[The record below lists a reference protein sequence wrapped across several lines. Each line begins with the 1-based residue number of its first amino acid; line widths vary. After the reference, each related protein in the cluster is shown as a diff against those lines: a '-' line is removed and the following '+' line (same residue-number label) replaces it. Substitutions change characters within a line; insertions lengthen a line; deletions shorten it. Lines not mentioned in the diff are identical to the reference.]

1 MAETD
6 RILGYFLDEAQEHLR
21 TIEEGLI
28 LPMSL
33 AEPAKIKEVF
43 RAAHSIKGGAAM
55 LGLEVVLQLGN
66 HFEQAFKAIKDRSIP
81 VDDKLQDLLLE
92 GLEILR
98 LSIQMVQHGQTVPT
112 DLLKEAVFA
121 KIAKRIQ
128 KSGGEITTDDSDL
141 PFTDPAI
148 EQVFGNYV
156 NQKLQQF
163 VDICKKTQPEA
174 ITKQELQPICQKI
187 GSLGESFEYLA
198 WTNLLIS
205 CRLAVNNPLNSVV
218 QLREV
223 IPTAIHQAQML
234 VMAGKHHAITST
246 PELEILLAPNAITNT
261 TRTQTGLSAYDT
273 LDSISGVWD
282 DVVINEDESSDF
294 PAEKPQPTS
303 ADFLFE
309 PQMVSTETISDDDFG
324 DSELDEFMQLFD
336 EELSFDGTWVQN
348 EDILTHEDPPTGYAE
363 PDVSKNL
370 WDEDIATR
378 PISSNSLMPME
389 SPFSKTETIGQQ
401 LPQFDFEQV
410 SDSDLFIEDVTDTAV
425 KPSPIRPTAAID
437 WSGLL
442 ADIPDQVI
450 VEYKEPSQP
459 PPDLPSAMEK
469 VPIGLTNNDFFGDLP
484 ANLPAQINPNQ
495 INHDDNFSDPFAS
508 DPFLSDFSDLPFG
521 LDLEDPLEAAISP
534 DIPPPLEPLF
544 IPPIDPLI
552 TETETTASDFN
563 DPFLIDELLDDE
575 PLVMESD
582 DELDDLINE
591 LSEPFEVKA
600 SVFSPPDHP
609 QLKPID
615 ADYLKELAMFDDL
628 LADTKTTDVDLAD
641 LEQMIANGNL
651 EEELDLENIED
662 FSPASVNSKVNSKLL
677 INFDDF
683 LTEAK
688 TTVNNTTNSN
698 HFPDSQ
704 PAHAGTE
711 HSTVMTAPAAIEA
724 EAAMSSSAATFATE
738 RTATFSTERSAT
750 FATERAATEADLGLE
765 DLDLLDLKSIDNLDD
780 LNYELDDVLAGL
792 NMLDIS
798 DDELPS
804 GSLTDLL
811 DKDFEFGDLDS
822 GSLNLDNS
830 VVSEDI
836 DLEDELDLETTDRST
851 ELTGSIS
858 ELFMDD
864 FDESHYPIN
873 NHPQP
878 ENNLSITPLYS
889 QDNPDDLISLSL
901 SDMDL
906 ESELEPVTNQPADSD
921 FLSLLDGDDQSSIS
935 VASSVA
941 SNEAAEAMDFDS
953 FDLDFNNQETV
964 DESQFGGNVDELASL
979 DLVGVDFDS
988 ISADQSSAAN
998 LDLGEPDRN
1007 FDGLD
1012 INSDLEMN
1020 ADLAGLDLNELDGD
1034 LDGLDINS
1042 DLEMNDDLVGLDLN
1056 ELDGDLDGLDI
1067 NSDPEMNDDLV
1078 GLDLD
1083 DLDSNLDGLD
1093 INSDLEMN
1101 ADLVGLDLDDL
1112 DSNLDGLDDLLG
1124 TPATSSLTDL
1134 DGLLAEESFGDLDAF
1149 LTVPPVDLPTVAI
1162 ATAAV
1167 AGGIG
1172 AAIAS
1177 IPATPQPV
1185 SDRKVAAPAAAK
1197 NSRSKQRT
1205 FEQTMR
1211 VSVKNLN
1218 NLNNLTGEL
1227 VVNRNTLEQDQN
1239 RMRQFIDKLLLEVQK
1254 LNEVGK
1260 SMQDLY
1266 EKSLLESSLLAS
1278 RQQSQQAKS
1287 MVPGSSTGG
1296 NNSGDAEY
1304 DPLEMD
1310 KFTPVHLISQ
1320 QMIELTVRIRESTS
1334 DIEFV
1339 VDSSTEVTRSLRQ
1352 ITSQL
1357 QEDLNKSRML
1367 PFSQTSD
1374 RLQRGV
1380 RDNGLKYGKEV
1391 DLQVEGSDTLIDKV
1405 ILENLNDPLIHMV
1418 NNAIAHGIE
1427 SPAERLAA
1435 GKPAEGVITISATH
1449 QGTQT
1454 IISVKDD
1461 GAGIDADRVKNKAIE
1476 KGIITPARAV
1486 TMTKQE
1492 VYELLFLPSFSTKD
1506 QADELAGRG
1515 VGMDVVLSSLQE
1527 IRGTI
1532 TTESKLGTGTTFTIR
1547 LPLALSITKALMA
1560 SNKDVGIA
1568 FPMDGIEDS
1577 LSVKPYSII
1586 ESADGQKFFP
1596 WRDQQMPFRP
1606 LSDLLAFNRPMK
1618 RVNYYGGGI
1627 EETEQSISII
1637 VLRSGGDLV
1646 AIEVDRVLGE
1656 QEIVIKPLQGPA
1668 PKPLGI
1674 AGATVLGDGRIIPIA
1689 DVLEL
1694 VDLASGK
1701 LEKNVNQTWS
1711 MGDIPED
1718 QAAQREPMV
1727 LVVDDSITVRQ
1738 LLSLTFTKAGYRVEQ
1753 ARDGQEAWDKL
1764 RAGLPCDII
1773 FCDIEMPRMDGLEL
1787 LSKVQADEVIRKI
1800 PMAMLTSRGSDRHRQ
1815 IASQLGAS
1823 GYFIKP
1829 YLEDAL
1835 LEAVKR
1841 MLKGEVLAIV

>member
-1 MAETD
+1 
-6 RILGYFLDEAQEHLR
+6 
-21 TIEEGLI
+21 
-28 LPMSL
+28 
-33 AEPAKIKEVF
+33 
-43 RAAHSIKGGAAM
+43 
-55 LGLEVVLQLGN
+55 
-66 HFEQAFKAIKDRSIP
+66 
-81 VDDKLQDLLLE
+81 
-92 GLEILR
+92 
-98 LSIQMVQHGQTVPT
+98 
-112 DLLKEAVFA
+112 
-121 KIAKRIQ
+121 
-128 KSGGEITTDDSDL
+128 
-141 PFTDPAI
+141 
-148 EQVFGNYV
+148 
-156 NQKLQQF
+156 
-163 VDICKKTQPEA
+163 
-174 ITKQELQPICQKI
+174 
-187 GSLGESFEYLA
+187 
-198 WTNLLIS
+198 
-205 CRLAVNNPLNSVV
+205 
-218 QLREV
+218 
-223 IPTAIHQAQML
+223 
-234 VMAGKHHAITST
+234 
-246 PELEILLAPNAITNT
+246 
-261 TRTQTGLSAYDT
+261 
-273 LDSISGVWD
+273 
-282 DVVINEDESSDF
+282 
-294 PAEKPQPTS
+294 
-303 ADFLFE
+303 
-309 PQMVSTETISDDDFG
+309 
-324 DSELDEFMQLFD
+324 
-336 EELSFDGTWVQN
+336 
-348 EDILTHEDPPTGYAE
+348 
-363 PDVSKNL
+363 
-370 WDEDIATR
+370 
-378 PISSNSLMPME
+378 
-389 SPFSKTETIGQQ
+389 
-401 LPQFDFEQV
+401 
-410 SDSDLFIEDVTDTAV
+410 
-425 KPSPIRPTAAID
+425 
-437 WSGLL
+437 
-442 ADIPDQVI
+442 
-450 VEYKEPSQP
+450 
-459 PPDLPSAMEK
+459 
-469 VPIGLTNNDFFGDLP
+469 
-484 ANLPAQINPNQ
+484 
-495 INHDDNFSDPFAS
+495 
-508 DPFLSDFSDLPFG
+508 
-521 LDLEDPLEAAISP
+521 
-534 DIPPPLEPLF
+534 
-544 IPPIDPLI
+544 
-552 TETETTASDFN
+552 
-563 DPFLIDELLDDE
+563 
-575 PLVMESD
+575 
-582 DELDDLINE
+582 
-591 LSEPFEVKA
+591 
-600 SVFSPPDHP
+600 
-609 QLKPID
+609 
-615 ADYLKELAMFDDL
+615 
-628 LADTKTTDVDLAD
+628 
-641 LEQMIANGNL
+641 
-651 EEELDLENIED
+651 
-662 FSPASVNSKVNSKLL
+662 
-677 INFDDF
+677 
-683 LTEAK
+683 
-688 TTVNNTTNSN
+688 
-698 HFPDSQ
+698 
-704 PAHAGTE
+704 
-711 HSTVMTAPAAIEA
+711 MTAPAAIEA

-738 RTATFSTERSAT
+738 R
-750 FATERAATEADLGLE
+750 AATEANLGLE
-765 DLDLLDLKSIDNLDD
+765 DLDLLDLKSIDNLAD

-798 DDELPS
+798 DAELSS
-804 GSLTDLL
+804 GSLIDLL

-836 DLEDELDLETTDRST
+836 DLEDDLELEAPDQST

-878 ENNLSITPLYS
+878 ENNLPITPLYS

-935 VASSVA
+935 VV
-941 SNEAAEAMDFDS
+941 SNEAAEIMDFDS

-964 DESQFGGNVDELASL
+964 DENQLGGNVDGLASL

-988 ISADQSSAAN
+988 ISADQSSVAN
-998 LDLGEPDRN
+998 LDLSELN
-1007 FDGLD
+1007 LNLDGLD
-1012 INSDLEMN
+1012 INSDPEMN
-1020 ADLAGLDLNELDGD
+1020 ADLAGLDLNDLDSN

-1056 ELDGDLDGLDI
+1056 
-1067 NSDPEMNDDLV
+1067 
-1078 GLDLD
+1078 
-1083 DLDSNLDGLD
+1083 
-1093 INSDLEMN
+1093 
-1101 ADLVGLDLDDL
+1101 DL

-1167 AGGIG
+1167 AGGVG

-1177 IPATPQPV
+1177 IPATPQPI
-1185 SDRKVAAPAAAK
+1185 SDRKSTTPTTAK

-1380 RDNGLKYGKEV
+1380 RDNGLKYGKDV
-1391 DLQVEGSDTLIDKV
+1391 DLRVEGSDTLIDKV

>member
-128 KSGGEITTDDSDL
+128 RSGGEITTDDSDL

-218 QLREV
+218 QLREI
-223 IPTAIHQAQML
+223 IPKAIHQAQML

-261 TRTQTGLSAYDT
+261 RTQTGLSAYDT

-294 PAEKPQPTS
+294 HIEKPLPTS

-348 EDILTHEDPPTGYAE
+348 EDILTHEDPQTGYAE

-378 PISSNSLMPME
+378 PISNSLMPME
-389 SPFSKTETIGQQ
+389 SPFSGKETIGQQ

-410 SDSDLFIEDVTDTAV
+410 SDSELFVEDVTDTAV

-469 VPIGLTNNDFFGDLP
+469 VPLGLTNNDFFGDLP
-484 ANLPAQINPNQ
+484 ANLPAQINPNK
-495 INHDDNFSDPFAS
+495 NNNDDNFSDPFAS

-521 LDLEDPLEAAISP
+521 LDLEDPLEAVISH
-534 DIPPPLEPLF
+534 DIAPPLEPLF
-544 IPPIDPLI
+544 IPPIEPLI
-552 TETETTASDFN
+552 TPLTIQAETTTSNFN

-575 PLVMESD
+575 PLVSESS

-662 FSPASVNSKVNSKLL
+662 FSPASANSKVNSKLL

-711 HSTVMTAPAAIEA
+711 HSAVMTAPAAIEA
-724 EAAMSSSAATFATE
+724 EAAMSSSAATFVTERAATFATE
-738 RTATFSTERSAT
+738 RAAT

-765 DLDLLDLKSIDNLDD
+765 DLDLLDLNSIDNLDD

-798 DDELPS
+798 DGDVPS
-804 GSLTDLL
+804 GSLADLL
-811 DKDFEFGDLDS
+811 DQDFEFGDLDS
-822 GSLNLDNS
+822 GNLNLGDS
-830 VVSEDI
+830 IVSEDI
-836 DLEDELDLETTDRST
+836 DLEGELDLEDNLDLETPDQST

-864 FDESHYPIN
+864 FDDSHYPSS
-873 NHPQP
+873 NHPLA
-878 ENNLSITPLYS
+878 ENNLAATTLYS
-889 QDNPDDLISLSL
+889 QDNPGDLISLSL

-906 ESELEPVTNQPADSD
+906 ESELEPLANQPADSD
-921 FLSLLDGDDQSSIS
+921 FLNLLDSVDQPSIP
-935 VASSVA
+935 VI
-941 SNEAAEAMDFDS
+941 SNEAVAAMDFDS
-953 FDLDFNNQETV
+953 FDLDFNNQDTV
-964 DESQFGGNVDELASL
+964 DESKFGKNVDELASL
-979 DLVGVDFDS
+979 DLIGVDFDS
-988 ISADQSSAAN
+988 SSADQSPADN
-998 LDLGEPDRN
+998 LDLEELDSN
-1007 FDGLD
+1007 LNSLD

-1020 ADLAGLDLNELDGD
+1020 
-1034 LDGLDINS
+1034 S
-1042 DLEMNDDLVGLDLN
+1042 DL
-1056 ELDGDLDGLDI
+1056 GD
-1067 NSDPEMNDDLV
+1067 
-1078 GLDLD
+1078 LDLD
-1083 DLDSNLDGLD
+1083 DFDSNLDGLD

-1101 ADLVGLDLDDL
+1101 SDLVGMDLDDL

-1124 TPATSSLTDL
+1124 TPATNSLTDL
-1134 DGLLAEESFGDLDAF
+1134 DGLLAEENFGDLDAF
-1149 LTVPPVDLPTVAI
+1149 LTVPPADTAAI
-1162 ATAAV
+1162 ASAAV
-1167 AGGIG
+1167 TLGVG

-1177 IPATPQPV
+1177 TPQSTPE
-1185 SDRKVAAPAAAK
+1185 RKAAAPAAK
-1197 NSRSKQRT
+1197 NARSKQRT

-1287 MVPGSSTGG
+1287 MVPGSNTGS

-1435 GKPAEGVITISATH
+1435 GKPAEGVITINATH

-1461 GAGIDADRVKNKAIE
+1461 GAGIDAERVKNKAIE

-1532 TTESKLGTGTTFTIR
+1532 TTESKLGKGTIFTIR

-1586 ESADGQKFFP
+1586 ENADGQKFFP

-1618 RVNYYGGGI
+1618 RVNYYGAAI
-1627 EETEQSISII
+1627 EETEQTISII

-1646 AIEVDRVLGE
+1646 ALEVDRVLGE

-1711 MGDIPED
+1711 MGDMPED
-1718 QAAQREPMV
+1718 QAAQKEPMV

>member
-55 LGLEVVLQLGN
+55 LGLEVVHQLGN

-98 LSIQMVQHGQTVPT
+98 LSIQMVQHSQTVPP

-128 KSGGEITTDDSDL
+128 RSGGEITTDDSDL

-148 EQVFGNYV
+148 DQVFGNYV

-205 CRLAVNNPLNSVV
+205 CRLAVNNPLNGVV

-223 IPTAIHQAQML
+223 IPNAIHQAQML

-261 TRTQTGLSAYDT
+261 RTQTGLSAYDT

-282 DVVINEDESSDF
+282 DVVINEDGSSDF
-294 PAEKPQPTS
+294 HAEKPLPTS

-309 PQMVSTETISDDDFG
+309 PQMVSTETVGDDDFG
-324 DSELDEFMQLFD
+324 GSELDEFMQLFD

-348 EDILTHEDPPTGYAE
+348 EDILTQEDPHTEYAE
-363 PDVSKNL
+363 ADSSQDL
-370 WDEDIATR
+370 WDKDIATR
-378 PISSNSLMPME
+378 PISNSLIPME
-389 SPFSKTETIGQQ
+389 SPFNEQKAIGQQ

-410 SDSDLFIEDVTDTAV
+410 SDSELFVEDVTDTAV
-425 KPSPIRPTAAID
+425 KVSPIRPTASVD

-450 VEYKEPSQP
+450 VEYEELSQP
-459 PPDLPSAMEK
+459 PPDLPSALEK
-469 VPIGLTNNDFFGDLP
+469 VPIELGDNFFSNVTATSP
-484 ANLPAQINPNQ
+484 TSY
-495 INHDDNFSDPFAS
+495 DNFSDPFAS

-521 LDLEDPLEAAISP
+521 LDLEDPLEAIVAS
-534 DIPPPLEPLF
+534 DSTSSLNPLF
-544 IPPIDPLI
+544 IPPI
-552 TETETTASDFN
+552 ETTPVEAANFN
-563 DPFLIDELLDDE
+563 DQFLIDEPLINYQIEDE
-575 PLVMESD
+575 PVNEFS
-582 DELDDLINE
+582 DELNDLINE
-591 LSEPFEVKA
+591 LSEPFEVKE

-662 FSPASVNSKVNSKLL
+662 FSPASVNSEVNSKLL

-698 HFPDSQ
+698 NFSNYQ

-711 HSTVMTAPAAIEA
+711 HSAVMTAPAAIET
-724 EAAMSSSAATFATE
+724 EAAMSSSSASFTERAATSF
-738 RTATFSTERSAT
+738 
-750 FATERAATEADLGLE
+750 TERAATEADWDLE
-765 DLDLLDLKSIDNLDD
+765 DLDLLDLQSIDNLAD
-780 LNYELDDVLAGL
+780 LNYELNDVLAGL

-798 DDELPS
+798 EDEAPS
-804 GSLTDLL
+804 GSLIDLL
-811 DKDFEFGDLDS
+811 DKDFEFGDFDS
-822 GSLNLDNS
+822 GSLKFRNLA
-830 VVSEDI
+830 VSEDI
-836 DLEDELDLETTDRST
+836 DLDLENDLDLDPPDQST
-851 ELTGSIS
+851 ELAGSIS

-864 FDESHYPIN
+864 FDS
-873 NHPQP
+873 NHNSFSEHSSPA
-878 ENNLSITPLYS
+878 NNLSTAPLYNQS
-889 QDNPDDLISLSL
+889 NPDDLISLSL

-906 ESELEPVTNQPADSD
+906 GSELEPLANQ
-921 FLSLLDGDDQSSIS
+921 SI
-935 VASSVA
+935 
-941 SNEAAEAMDFDS
+941 
-953 FDLDFNNQETV
+953 DLDFLNDIDSNDSLV
-964 DESQFGGNVDELASL
+964 D
-979 DLVGVDFDS
+979 
-988 ISADQSSAAN
+988 
-998 LDLGEPDRN
+998 LDLGELDSGL
-1007 FDGLD
+1007 DDLD
-1012 INSDLEMN
+1012 INSDLET
-1020 ADLAGLDLNELDGD
+1020 
-1034 LDGLDINS
+1034 NS
-1042 DLEMNDDLVGLDLN
+1042 NLVGLDLVSLGLVDLN
-1056 ELDGDLDGLDI
+1056 LGELE
-1067 NSDPEMNDDLV
+1067 N
-1078 GLDLD
+1078 
-1083 DLDSNLDGLD
+1083 
-1093 INSDLEMN
+1093 
-1101 ADLVGLDLDDL
+1101 
-1112 DSNLDGLDDLLG
+1112 NLDGLDDLLG
-1124 TPATSSLTDL
+1124 EPATSSQTDF
-1134 DGLLAEESFGDLDAF
+1134 DELLAEETFSDLDAF
-1149 LTVPPVDLPTVAI
+1149 LTVPPADLP
-1162 ATAAV
+1162 
-1167 AGGIG
+1167 
-1172 AAIAS
+1172 AAIAPLAPKA
-1177 IPATPQPV
+1177 IANILATPQPIPE
-1185 SDRKVAAPAAAK
+1185 RKAAGIVAK
-1197 NSRSKQRT
+1197 TSRSKQRT

-1287 MVPGSSTGG
+1287 MVPG

-1391 DLQVEGSDTLIDKV
+1391 DLRVEGSDTLIDKV

-1427 SPAERLAA
+1427 SSAERLAA
-1435 GKPAEGVITISATH
+1435 GKPAEGVITINATH

-1461 GAGIDADRVKNKAIE
+1461 GAGIDVDRVKKKAIE

-1515 VGMDVVLSSLQE
+1515 VGMDVVMSSLQE

-1532 TTESKLGTGTTFTIR
+1532 TTESKLGKGTTFTIR

-1568 FPMDGIEDS
+1568 FPMDGIEDT

-1618 RVNYYGGGI
+1618 RVNYYGAGI
-1627 EETEQSISII
+1627 EDTEQTISII

-1646 AIEVDRVLGE
+1646 AVEVDRVLGE
-1656 QEIVIKPLQGPA
+1656 QEIVIKSLQGPA

-1701 LEKNVNQTWS
+1701 LEKNVNQAWS
-1711 MGDIPED
+1711 IGDIPED

>member
-1 MAETD
+1 VIPAESMAEID
-6 RILGYFLDEAQEHLR
+6 RILGYFLDEAQEHLK

-28 LPMSL
+28 TPTSL
-33 AEPAKIKEVF
+33 AEIAKIKEVF

-55 LGLEVVLQLGN
+55 LGLEIVHQISN

-81 VDDKLQDLLLE
+81 VDEKLQDLLLE

-98 LSIQMVQHGQTVPT
+98 LSIQMVQHGQIVPAS
-112 DLLKEAVFA
+112 LAQEPVFA
-121 KIAKRIQ
+121 KISKRIQ
-128 KSGGEITTDDSDL
+128 KLGGDRATTSEDSDL

-156 NQKLQQF
+156 NQKLHQF
-163 VDICKKTQPEA
+163 VEICKKSQAES

-223 IPTAIHQAQML
+223 IPNAIHQAQML

-246 PELEILLAPNAITNT
+246 PELEILLAPNAINS
-261 TRTQTGLSAYDT
+261 TRNQTDLDTYDT
-273 LDSISGVWD
+273 LDSIDSVWD
-282 DVVINEDESSDF
+282 DVVVTSEEISTASTDAISGRSH
-294 PAEKPQPTS
+294 PTT

-309 PQMVSTETISDDDFG
+309 PQMVSTDTITNDDDG
-324 DSELDEFMQLFD
+324 IDSGSELEEFMELFD

-348 EDILTHEDPPTGYAE
+348 EDVLEEELQAVAPELDESA
-363 PDVSKNL
+363 NL
-370 WDEDIATR
+370 WDEDIAAR
-378 PISSNSLMPME
+378 PITNSFGVSAASMGE
-389 SPFSKTETIGQQ
+389 Q
-401 LPQFDFEQV
+401 LPQFDFDQM
-410 SDSDLFIEDVTDTAV
+410 SDSELFVEDVTDTAL
-425 KPSPIRPTAAID
+425 KPSPSVMPTAAVD

-442 ADIPDQVI
+442 ADIPDEVI
-450 VEYKEPSQP
+450 VDYQEPKQP
-459 PPDLPSAMEK
+459 PPHLQSDLPPDLESYLEFDLAISGEK
-469 VPIGLTNNDFFGDLP
+469 IPLGINNEL
-484 ANLPAQINPNQ
+484 INGQKNGATPSSNQ
-495 INHDDNFSDPFAS
+495 DDNPF
-508 DPFLSDFSDLPFG
+508 FTDFGDLPFG
-521 LDLEDPLEAAISP
+521 LDLEDPLEEPIISDEVIQSEAP
-534 DIPPPLEPLF
+534 SFNPFEIQEPVSRPIEPISLPPPV
-544 IPPIDPLI
+544 
-552 TETETTASDFN
+552 TS
-563 DPFLIDELLDDE
+563 
-575 PLVMESD
+575 
-582 DELDDLINE
+582 
-591 LSEPFEVKA
+591 
-600 SVFSPPDHP
+600 SVEFFSPPAHADL
-609 QLKPID
+609 QPID

-641 LEQMIANGNL
+641 LEQMIIDGNL

-662 FSPASVNSKVNSKLL
+662 FSPASVNSKVNSNPP
-677 INFDDF
+677 INFTDF

-688 TTVNNTTNSN
+688 NNVNNPTNSN
-698 HFPDSQ
+698 QSTDYRLFSPVIGS
-704 PAHAGTE
+704 ATVTE
-711 HSTVMTAPAAIEA
+711 KAVSH
-724 EAAMSSSAATFATE
+724 
-738 RTATFSTERSAT
+738 SAT

-765 DLDLLDLKSIDNLDD
+765 ELDLLDLASIED
-780 LNYELDDVLAGL
+780 LNDLDRELDDVLAGL
-792 NMLDIS
+792 NMLDLEDPS
-798 DDELPS
+798 D
-804 GSLTDLL
+804 SLVALL
-811 DKDFEFGDLDS
+811 DKDFDQ
-822 GSLNLDNS
+822 
-830 VVSEDI
+830 SEDLNRSA
-836 DLEDELDLETTDRST
+836 DLSGADYGT
-851 ELTGSIS
+851 IS
-858 ELFMDD
+858 ELFTDEFDTNDQPIAERLAAAATNTTTESLWNQDEVNDLVLIALADLDLDSDLEVSIDYSIDQQVNYQTDQDSLD
-864 FDESHYPIN
+864 FLANELNPT
-873 NHPQP
+873 PQP
-878 ENNLSITPLYS
+878 AI
-889 QDNPDDLISLSL
+889 NPDN
-901 SDMDL
+901 
-906 ESELEPVTNQPADSD
+906 ELLT
-921 FLSLLDGDDQSSIS
+921 
-935 VASSVA
+935 
-941 SNEAAEAMDFDS
+941 
-953 FDLDFNNQETV
+953 
-964 DESQFGGNVDELASL
+964 FGSL
-979 DLVGVDFDS
+979 DLEFKPENSHNELPASDINNINLETENLDAHYNSLDLGSSDINEDLDLLTFHENEFIGQEVSESHEVLNNAFPEMDSLDFALMDS
-988 ISADQSSAAN
+988 PAIAQEAHAEYDLGD
-998 LDLGEPDRN
+998 LDLGELDGGDLNSEFDNLDNLLADNAALPDLAPATDN
-1007 FDGLD
+1007 SLADLDGFLAEDTFDGLD
-1012 INSDLEMN
+1012 ELLASPA
-1020 ADLAGLDLNELDGD
+1020 ADLPVMPVVIASTAIAATQIPTSTVASAPANK
-1034 LDGLDINS
+1034 
-1042 DLEMNDDLVGLDLN
+1042 
-1056 ELDGDLDGLDI
+1056 
-1067 NSDPEMNDDLV
+1067 
-1078 GLDLD
+1078 
-1083 DLDSNLDGLD
+1083 
-1093 INSDLEMN
+1093 
-1101 ADLVGLDLDDL
+1101 
-1112 DSNLDGLDDLLG
+1112 
-1124 TPATSSLTDL
+1124 PATTSNR
-1134 DGLLAEESFGDLDAF
+1134 G
-1149 LTVPPVDLPTVAI
+1149 
-1162 ATAAV
+1162 
-1167 AGGIG
+1167 
-1172 AAIAS
+1172 
-1177 IPATPQPV
+1177 
-1185 SDRKVAAPAAAK
+1185 
-1197 NSRSKQRT
+1197 KQRT
-1205 FEQTMR
+1205 FEQTMK

-1278 RQQSQQAKS
+1278 RQQNQQTKS
-1287 MVPGSSTGG
+1287 MVPG
-1296 NNSGDAEY
+1296 NNSGGDSEY

-1367 PFSQTSD
+1367 PFSHTSD

-1391 DLQVEGSDTLIDKV
+1391 ELRVEGSDTLIDKV
-1405 ILENLNDPLIHMV
+1405 ILESLSDPLIHMV

-1427 SPAERLAA
+1427 SPADRQAA
-1435 GKPAEGVITISATH
+1435 GKPVDGVINIKATH

-1454 IISVKDD
+1454 IISVQDD
-1461 GAGIDADRVKNKAIE
+1461 GAGIDTERVKNKAIE
-1476 KGIITPARAV
+1476 KGIITPAKAV

-1532 TTESKLGTGTTFTIR
+1532 TTESKLGKGTTFTIR

-1560 SNKDVGIA
+1560 SNNDVGIA

-1577 LSVKPYSII
+1577 LEVKPYSII
-1586 ESADGQKFFP
+1586 EGEAGQKFFP

-1606 LSDLLAFNRPMK
+1606 LSDLLSFNRPMK
-1618 RVNYYGGGI
+1618 RVNYYSTGQ
-1627 EETEQSISII
+1627 EEAEKTVSII
-1637 VLRSGGDLV
+1637 VLRSGIELV
-1646 AIEVDRVLGE
+1646 AVEIDRVIGE

-1694 VDLASGK
+1694 VELATGK
-1701 LEKNVNQTWS
+1701 LEKQVNQTWS
-1711 MGDIPED
+1711 IGDMPED
-1718 QAAQREPMV
+1718 QSAQREPMV

-1787 LSKVQADEVIRKI
+1787 LSKVQGDDTLRQI

>member
-1 MAETD
+1 
-6 RILGYFLDEAQEHLR
+6 
-21 TIEEGLI
+21 
-28 LPMSL
+28 MSL

-55 LGLEVVLQLGN
+55 LGLEVVQQLGN

-81 VDDKLQDLLLE
+81 VDEKLQDLLLE

-98 LSIQMVQHGQTVPT
+98 LSIQMVQHGQTVPPN
-112 DLLKEAVFA
+112 LLKEAVFA

-128 KSGGEITTDDSDL
+128 RSSGEITAEDSDL

-163 VDICKKTQPEA
+163 VDTCKKPQPEF

-218 QLREV
+218 QLRKV
-223 IPTAIHQAQML
+223 IPNAIHQAQML

-246 PELEILLAPNAITNT
+246 PELEILLAPNAINSPRTPTN
-261 TRTQTGLSAYDT
+261 LSAYDT

-282 DVVINEDESSDF
+282 DVIITEDDSSDLQV
-294 PAEKPQPTS
+294 EKSLPTS

-309 PQMVSTETISDDDFG
+309 PQMVSTEAIGDNDFG
-324 DSELDEFMQLFD
+324 DSEQELDEFMQLFD

-348 EDILTHEDPPTGYAE
+348 EDILTQEDPHIEYLD
-363 PDVSKNL
+363 PDSSKNL

-378 PISSNSLMPME
+378 PISSSLISME
-389 SPFSKTETIGQQ
+389 SPFSQKETIGQQ

-410 SDSDLFIEDVTDTAV
+410 SDSELFVEDVTDTAV
-425 KPSPIRPTAAID
+425 KPPPIRPSAAID

-442 ADIPDQVI
+442 ADIPDQVT

-459 PPDLPSAMEK
+459 PPNLPSTMEK
-469 VPIGLTNNDFFGDLP
+469 VSIELTNDFLD
-484 ANLPAQINPNQ
+484 NLPARPLAQ
-495 INHDDNFSDPFAS
+495 INHDDDFSDPFAN
-508 DPFLSDFSDLPFG
+508 DPFFSDFSDLPFG
-521 LDLEDPLEAAISP
+521 LDLEDPFEVVIPP
-534 DIPPPLEPLF
+534 DIT
-544 IPPIDPLI
+544 PPIKPLI
-552 TETETTASDFN
+552 TSVATASDFN
-563 DPFLIDELLDDE
+563 DPFLIDELLDDD
-575 PLVMESD
+575 PLVSTSHD
-582 DELDDLINE
+582 DDLINA

-600 SVFSPPDHP
+600 VFSPPDCP

-641 LEQMIANGNL
+641 LEKMIADGNL

-662 FSPASVNSKVNSKLL
+662 FSPASVNSKVNSKTL

-688 TTVNNTTNSN
+688 TTVNNTTNSHN
-698 HFPDSQ
+698 SANYQ
-704 PAHAGTE
+704 PAHTGVDHGT
-711 HSTVMTAPAAIEA
+711 TILMDPATIDA
-724 EAAMSSSAATFATE
+724 EVTMPNFNPE
-738 RTATFSTERSAT
+738 RAAT
-750 FATERAATEADLGLE
+750 FATERAATEEELGLE
-765 DLDLLDLKSIDNLDD
+765 DLDLLDFKSIENLAE

-798 DDELPS
+798 DAEVPS
-804 GSLTDLL
+804 GSLVDLL
-811 DKDFEFGDLDS
+811 DKNFEFSDWNSGNLGNATAAEEIELADDLAVDS
-822 GSLNLDNS
+822 PDQSA
-830 VVSEDI
+830 
-836 DLEDELDLETTDRST
+836 

-864 FDESHYPIN
+864 FDDRYYQ
-873 NHPQP
+873 NHPLP
-878 ENNLSITPLYS
+878 EYNLSTTPLYS
-889 QDNPDDLISLSL
+889 QNNPDDLISLSL

-906 ESELEPVTNQPADSD
+906 ESELEPLTNQPAALDSLN
-921 FLSLLDGDDQSSIS
+921 FLDSGSQSSTP
-935 VASSVA
+935 AA
-941 SNEAAEAMDFDS
+941 KNEAIEAMDFSS
-953 FDLDFNNQETV
+953 FDLNFNNQDV
-964 DESQFGGNVDELASL
+964 VGKNANDWASL
-979 DLVGVDFDS
+979 EPIGIDFDS
-988 ISADQSSAAN
+988 SSAGQGN
-998 LDLGEPDRN
+998 LDNTDINDDLIGLELGELNSNSDDLN
-1007 FDGLD
+1007 ISFGLD
-1012 INSDLEMN
+1012 INNDLVDLE
-1020 ADLAGLDLNELDGD
+1020 LGELD
-1034 LDGLDINS
+1034 S
-1042 DLEMNDDLVGLDLN
+1042 
-1056 ELDGDLDGLDI
+1056 
-1067 NSDPEMNDDLV
+1067 
-1078 GLDLD
+1078 LD
-1083 DLDSNLDGLD
+1083 DLFGDSAPGG
-1093 INSDLEMN
+1093 E
-1101 ADLVGLDLDDL
+1101 AE
-1112 DSNLDGLDDLLG
+1112 
-1124 TPATSSLTDL
+1124 TSSLTDL
-1134 DGLLAEESFGDLDAF
+1134 DELLARDNFDDLDEF
-1149 LTVPPVDLPTVAI
+1149 LTIPPIDLPIV
-1162 ATAAV
+1162 
-1167 AGGIG
+1167 
-1172 AAIAS
+1172 AIAS
-1177 IPATPQPV
+1177 IPTTLQPT
-1185 SDRKVAAPAAAK
+1185 SDNKITAPVAKVV
-1197 NSRSKQRT
+1197 RSKQRT

-1278 RQQSQQAKS
+1278 RQQNQQAKS
-1287 MVPGSSTGG
+1287 MIPGS

-1380 RDNGLKYGKEV
+1380 RDNGLKDGKEV
-1391 DLQVEGSDTLIDKV
+1391 DLVVEGGDTLIDKV
-1405 ILENLNDPLIHMV
+1405 ILESLTDPLIHMV

-1427 SPAERLAA
+1427 SPAKRLAI
-1435 GKPAEGVITISATH
+1435 GKPAEGVITINATH

-1461 GAGIDADRVKNKAIE
+1461 GAGIDVELVKKKAIE

-1515 VGMDVVLSSLQE
+1515 VGMDVVQSSLQE

-1532 TTESKLGTGTTFTIR
+1532 TTESKLGEGTIFTIR

-1586 ESADGQKFFP
+1586 ENADGQKFFP

-1618 RVNYYGGGI
+1618 RVNYYGAGH
-1627 EETEQSISII
+1627 EDTEQTVSVI
-1637 VLRSGGDLV
+1637 VLRSGSDLV
-1646 AIEVDRVLGE
+1646 AVEVDRVLGE

-1701 LEKNVNQTWS
+1701 LEKNINQTWS

-1787 LSKVQADEVIRKI
+1787 LSKVQADEVIRQI

>member
-81 VDDKLQDLLLE
+81 VDDKLQNLLLE

-112 DLLKEAVFA
+112 DLLKEAVFV

-128 KSGGEITTDDSDL
+128 RSGGGITTDDSDL

-174 ITKQELQPICQKI
+174 VTKQELQPICQKI

-223 IPTAIHQAQML
+223 IPNAIHQAQML

-261 TRTQTGLSAYDT
+261 RTQTGLSAYDT

-282 DVVINEDESSDF
+282 DLVLSAEESSDF
-294 PAEKPQPTS
+294 PAEKLQPTS

-309 PQMVSTETISDDDFG
+309 PQMVSTETIGDDHFG
-324 DSELDEFMQLFD
+324 GSELEEFMQLFD

-348 EDILTHEDPPTGYAE
+348 EDILTHEDPQTEYAE
-363 PDVSKNL
+363 SDFSQNL

-378 PISSNSLMPME
+378 PISSSLLPIE
-389 SPFSKTETIGQQ
+389 PLSSTTEAISRQ

-410 SDSDLFIEDVTDTAV
+410 PDSDLFVEDVTDTAV
-425 KPSPIRPTAAID
+425 KPPPIRSVAID

-450 VEYKEPSQP
+450 VEYKEPSP
-459 PPDLPSAMEK
+459 LTPNLAPDLPPAMEK
-469 VPIGLTNNDFFGDLP
+469 IPITPVAPKAIASDSNDLLDD
-484 ANLPAQINPNQ
+484 LPAQIHP
-495 INHDDNFSDPFAS
+495 INHDDNFSDPFAN

-521 LDLEDPLEAAISP
+521 LDLEDPFAL
-534 DIPPPLEPLF
+534 DIPPPPEPLF
-544 IPPIDPLI
+544 VPPITPLI
-552 TETETTASDFN
+552 SQKEAPPDLH
-563 DPFLIDELLDDE
+563 DPFLIDELLDDQPVIE
-575 PLVMESD
+575 YG

-591 LSEPFEVKA
+591 LSEPFEVKPP
-600 SVFSPPDHP
+600 VFSPPDHP

-677 INFDDF
+677 INFDVF

-698 HFPDSQ
+698 YFPDSQ
-704 PAHAGTE
+704 PAHTGAE
-711 HSTVMTAPAAIEA
+711 HSAVITASTAIEA
-724 EAAMSSSAATFATE
+724 EAVMSPSSTRTTE
-738 RTATFSTERSAT
+738 RAAIFT
-750 FATERAATEADLGLE
+750 TERAATEADLGLE
-765 DLDLLDLKSIDNLDD
+765 DLDLLDLKSIDNLAS

-798 DDELPS
+798 DTELPS
-804 GSLTDLL
+804 GGLADFL
-811 DKDFEFGDLDS
+811 DQDFEFGDLES
-822 GSLNLDNS
+822 INSNLENS
-830 VVSEDI
+830 VLSEDI
-836 DLEDELDLETTDRST
+836 DLEDDLEAPDRST

-864 FDESHYPIN
+864 NDNYHSAN
-873 NHPQP
+873 KHPLS
-878 ENNLSITPLYS
+878 ENNLSVAPLCN
-889 QDNPDDLISLSL
+889 QDHPDDLISSIL
-901 SDMDL
+901 SDIDL
-906 ESELEPVTNQPADSD
+906 QSELEPVTNQAADSN
-921 FLSLLDGDDQSSIS
+921 FLSLLASDDQPS
-935 VASSVA
+935 VSAA
-941 SNEAAEAMDFDS
+941 SNEAIETINFNS
-953 FDLDFNNQETV
+953 FDLDFNNPKTV
-964 DESQFGGNVDELASL
+964 QESQFGGNVGELASL
-979 DLVGVDFDS
+979 DLVDADFDS
-988 ISADQSSAAN
+988 ISMNQSSVAN
-998 LDLGEPDRN
+998 LDLGE
-1007 FDGLD
+1007 LD
-1012 INSDLEMN
+1012 INSDLGM
-1020 ADLAGLDLNELDGD
+1020 
-1034 LDGLDINS
+1034 NS
-1042 DLEMNDDLVGLDLN
+1042 DLV
-1056 ELDGDLDGLDI
+1056 DLDISELNSNLD
-1067 NSDPEMNDDLV
+1067 
-1078 GLDLD
+1078 DLD
-1083 DLDSNLDGLD
+1083 DLLQ
-1093 INSDLEMN
+1093 
-1101 ADLVGLDLDDL
+1101 
-1112 DSNLDGLDDLLG
+1112 
-1124 TPATSSLTDL
+1124 TPTTSSLTDL
-1134 DGLLAEESFGDLDAF
+1134 DGLLAEESFNDLDAL
-1149 LTVPPVDLPTVAI
+1149 LTVPPVDLPTVALTTSAVVGGAVTDGAGVTI
-1162 ATAAV
+1162 APLPTN
-1167 AGGIG
+1167 
-1172 AAIAS
+1172 S
-1177 IPATPQPV
+1177 QPA
-1185 SDRKVAAPAAAK
+1185 AAPAAR

-1287 MVPGSSTGG
+1287 MVPGSSASGD
-1296 NNSGDAEY
+1296 SGDAEY

-1391 DLQVEGSDTLIDKV
+1391 DLRVEGSDTLIDKV
-1405 ILENLNDPLIHMV
+1405 ILESLNDPLIHMV

-1435 GKPAEGVITISATH
+1435 GKPAEGVITINAAH

-1461 GAGIDADRVKNKAIE
+1461 GAGIDAERVKNKAIE

-1492 VYELLFLPSFSTKD
+1492 VYELLFLPSFSTRD

-1532 TTESKLGTGTTFTIR
+1532 TTESQLGKGTIFTIR

-1586 ESADGQKFFP
+1586 ENADGQKFFP
-1596 WRDQQMPFRP
+1596 WRDQQMPFRQ

-1618 RVNYYGGGI
+1618 RVNYYGAAS
-1627 EETEQSISII
+1627 EDAEQSISIV
-1637 VLRSGGDLV
+1637 VLRSGSDLV
-1646 AIEVDRVLGE
+1646 AVEVDRVLGE

-1711 MGDIPED
+1711 IGDIPEE

-1787 LSKVQADEVIRKI
+1787 LSKVQGDEVIRQI

>member
-55 LGLEVVLQLGN
+55 LGLEVVQQLGN

-81 VDDKLQDLLLE
+81 VDEKLQDLLLE

-98 LSIQMVQHGQTVPT
+98 LSIQMVQHSQTVPP

-128 KSGGEITTDDSDL
+128 RSGGEITTDDSDL

-148 EQVFGNYV
+148 DQVFGNYV

-163 VDICKKTQPEA
+163 VDICKKTQPET

-205 CRLAVNNPLNSVV
+205 CRLAVNNPLNSVA
-218 QLREV
+218 QLREI
-223 IPTAIHQAQML
+223 IPKAIHQAQML

-261 TRTQTGLSAYDT
+261 RTQTGLSAYDT

-294 PAEKPQPTS
+294 QAEKPLPTS

-309 PQMVSTETISDDDFG
+309 PQMVSTETIGDDDFG

-348 EDILTHEDPPTGYAE
+348 EDILTHEDPEYAK
-363 PDVSKNL
+363 PDASKNL

-378 PISSNSLMPME
+378 PISNSLMPME
-389 SPFSKTETIGQQ
+389 SPFSEKETIGQQ

-410 SDSDLFIEDVTDTAV
+410 SDSELFVEDVTDTAV

-459 PPDLPSAMEK
+459 PPDLPSSMEK

-484 ANLPAQINPNQ
+484 VNLPAQINPNP
-495 INHDDNFSDPFAS
+495 INHDDNYRDPFTS

-521 LDLEDPLEAAISP
+521 LDLEDPLEAMISP
-534 DIPPPLEPLF
+534 AITPLLEPLF
-544 IPPIDPLI
+544 IPSIEPSITLI
-552 TETETTASDFN
+552 TQTETTSSDFN
-563 DPFLIDELLDDE
+563 NPFLIDELLDDE
-575 PLVMESD
+575 LIMESGG
-582 DELDDLINE
+582 ELDDLIHE

-698 HFPDSQ
+698 NFSDYQ

-711 HSTVMTAPAAIEA
+711 HSAVMTAPAAIEA
-724 EAAMSSSAATFATE
+724 EAAMSSTE
-738 RTATFSTERSAT
+738 RTATF
-750 FATERAATEADLGLE
+750 LE
-765 DLDLLDLKSIDNLDD
+765 DLDLLDLQSIDNLAD

-798 DDELPS
+798 DAEVPS
-804 GSLTDLL
+804 GSLIDLL
-811 DKDFEFGDLDS
+811 DKDFEFGDFDS
-822 GSLNLDNS
+822 GSLKFGNLA
-830 VVSEDI
+830 VSEDI
-836 DLEDELDLETTDRST
+836 DLDLENDLDLDPPDQST
-851 ELTGSIS
+851 ELAGSIS

-864 FDESHYPIN
+864 FDS
-873 NHPQP
+873 NHNSFSEHSSPA
-878 ENNLSITPLYS
+878 NNLSAAPLYNQS
-889 QDNPDDLISLSL
+889 NPDDLISLSL

-906 ESELEPVTNQPADSD
+906 GSELEPLANQ
-921 FLSLLDGDDQSSIS
+921 SI
-935 VASSVA
+935 
-941 SNEAAEAMDFDS
+941 
-953 FDLDFNNQETV
+953 DLDFLNNIDSNDSLV
-964 DESQFGGNVDELASL
+964 D
-979 DLVGVDFDS
+979 
-988 ISADQSSAAN
+988 
-998 LDLGEPDRN
+998 LDLGELDSGL
-1007 FDGLD
+1007 DDLD
-1012 INSDLEMN
+1012 INSDLET
-1020 ADLAGLDLNELDGD
+1020 
-1034 LDGLDINS
+1034 NS
-1042 DLEMNDDLVGLDLN
+1042 DLVGLDLV
-1056 ELDGDLDGLDI
+1056 GLDI
-1067 NSDPEMNDDLV
+1067 
-1078 GLDLD
+1078 GKLD
-1083 DLDSNLDGLD
+1083 N
-1093 INSDLEMN
+1093 
-1101 ADLVGLDLDDL
+1101 
-1112 DSNLDGLDDLLG
+1112 NLDGLDDLLG
-1124 TPATSSLTDL
+1124 EPATSSQTDF
-1134 DGLLAEESFGDLDAF
+1134 DGLLAEETFSDLDAF
-1149 LTVPPVDLPTVAI
+1149 LTVPPTDLPA
-1162 ATAAV
+1162 ASAAV
-1167 AGGIG
+1167 TLGIS
-1172 AAIAS
+1172 AAIAPLAPKAIAN
-1177 IPATPQPV
+1177 IPATPRPIPE
-1185 SDRKVAAPAAAK
+1185 RKAAGIVAK
-1197 NSRSKQRT
+1197 TSRSKQRT

-1287 MVPGSSTGG
+1287 MVPGNS
-1296 NNSGDAEY
+1296 SGDAEY

-1391 DLQVEGSDTLIDKV
+1391 DLRVEGSDTLIDKV

-1427 SPAERLAA
+1427 SSAERLAA
-1435 GKPAEGVITISATH
+1435 GKPAEGVITINATH

-1461 GAGIDADRVKNKAIE
+1461 GAGIDVDRVKEKAIE

-1515 VGMDVVLSSLQE
+1515 VGMDVVMSSLQE

-1532 TTESKLGTGTTFTIR
+1532 TTESKLGKGTIFTIR

-1568 FPMDGIEDS
+1568 FPMDGIEDT

-1586 ESADGQKFFP
+1586 ENADGQKFFP

-1618 RVNYYGGGI
+1618 RVNYYGAGI
-1627 EETEQSISII
+1627 EDIEQTISII

-1646 AIEVDRVLGE
+1646 AVEVDRVLGE
-1656 QEIVIKPLQGPA
+1656 QEIVIKSLQGPA

-1701 LEKNVNQTWS
+1701 LEKNVNQAWS
-1711 MGDIPED
+1711 IGDIPED

>member
-33 AEPAKIKEVF
+33 AETAKIKEVF

-55 LGLEVVLQLGN
+55 LGLEVVQQLGN

-128 KSGGEITTDDSDL
+128 RSGSEITTDDSDL

-163 VDICKKTQPEA
+163 VDICQKTQPEA

-223 IPTAIHQAQML
+223 IPNAIHQAQML

-261 TRTQTGLSAYDT
+261 RTQTGLSAYDT

-282 DVVINEDESSDF
+282 DVVINDDESSDF
-294 PAEKPQPTS
+294 PADKPLPTN

-309 PQMVSTETISDDDFG
+309 PQMVSTETIGDDNFG

-348 EDILTHEDPPTGYAE
+348 EDILTHEDPPTEYVE

-378 PISSNSLMPME
+378 PISNSLMPME
-389 SPFSKTETIGQQ
+389 SPFSTKDTIGQQ

-410 SDSDLFIEDVTDTAV
+410 SDSELFVEDVTDTAV
-425 KPSPIRPTAAID
+425 KPSPVRPTAAID

-469 VPIGLTNNDFFGDLP
+469 VPIGLANHNFLGDLP
-484 ANLPAQINPNQ
+484 ANLPAQINSNKV
-495 INHDDNFSDPFAS
+495 NYDDNFSDPFTS

-521 LDLEDPLEAAISP
+521 LDLEDPLEAVISP
-534 DIPPPLEPLF
+534 DIAPPLEPLS
-544 IPPIDPLI
+544 IRPIEPLI
-552 TETETTASDFN
+552 TPLTRQTATTTSDFN

-575 PLVMESD
+575 PLVSESD

-600 SVFSPPDHP
+600 SVFSLPDHP

-688 TTVNNTTNSN
+688 NTVNNTTNSN

-711 HSTVMTAPAAIEA
+711 HSAVMTAPVAIEA
-724 EAAMSSSAATFATE
+724 EAAISSAAAFATE
-738 RTATFSTERSAT
+738 RSASFATERAASFATERAAT

-765 DLDLLDLKSIDNLDD
+765 DLDLLDLKSIENLDD
-780 LNYELDDVLAGL
+780 LNYELDGVLAGL

-798 DDELPS
+798 DGEVPS
-804 GSLTDLL
+804 GSLADLL
-811 DKDFEFGDLDS
+811 DQDFEFSDLDS
-822 GSLNLDNS
+822 GSSNLVDS

-836 DLEDELDLETTDRST
+836 DLEDNLDLETPDRSA

-864 FDESHYPIN
+864 FDDSYYPAN
-873 NHPQP
+873 NQPLP
-878 ENNLSITPLYS
+878 ENNLAVTSLYS

-906 ESELEPVTNQPADSD
+906 ESELEPLANQPADSD
-921 FLSLLDGDDQSSIS
+921 FLSLLDSADQPNIL
-935 VASSVA
+935 VVN
-941 SNEAAEAMDFDS
+941 NEASEVMDFAS
-953 FDLDFNNQETV
+953 FDLDFNNQNTV
-964 DESQFGGNVDELASL
+964 DESQFGGNIDELASL
-979 DLVGVDFDS
+979 DLIGVDFDAS
-988 ISADQSSAAN
+988 IADHNPADNLNNLEELDSN
-998 LDLGEPDRN
+998 LDS
-1007 FDGLD
+1007 LD

-1020 ADLAGLDLNELDGD
+1020 SDLEGLDD
-1034 LDGLDINS
+1034 LDSLDINSGLEINS
-1042 DLEMNDDLVGLDLN
+1042 DLE
-1056 ELDGDLDGLDI
+1056 
-1067 NSDPEMNDDLV
+1067 

-1083 DLDSNLDGLD
+1083 DLDG
-1093 INSDLEMN
+1093 
-1101 ADLVGLDLDDL
+1101 
-1112 DSNLDGLDDLLG
+1112 NLDGLDDLLG

-1134 DGLLAEESFGDLDAF
+1134 DELLAEETFDDLDAF
-1149 LTVPPVDLPTVAI
+1149 LTIPPADLPKVTTASAAVTLGVSAAI
-1162 ATAAV
+1162 APP
-1167 AGGIG
+1167 
-1172 AAIAS
+1172 IAS
-1177 IPATPQPV
+1177 IPTTPQPT
-1185 SDRKVAAPAAAK
+1185 SAAK
-1197 NSRSKQRT
+1197 TARSKQRT

-1287 MVPGSSTGG
+1287 MVPGSNTGS

-1380 RDNGLKYGKEV
+1380 RENGIKNGKEV
-1391 DLQVEGSDTLIDKV
+1391 DLIVEGGDTLIDKV
-1405 ILENLNDPLIHMV
+1405 ILENLTDPLIHMV

-1427 SPAERLAA
+1427 SPSNRLAA
-1435 GKPAEGVITISATH
+1435 GKPAEGVITINATH

-1454 IISVKDD
+1454 IISVQDD
-1461 GAGIDADRVKNKAIE
+1461 GAGIDVELVKNKAIE

-1532 TTESKLGTGTTFTIR
+1532 TTESKLGKGTIFTIR

-1568 FPMDGIEDS
+1568 FPMDGIESS

-1586 ESADGQKFFP
+1586 ENADGQKFFP

-1618 RVNYYGGGI
+1618 RVNYYGAAI
-1627 EETEQSISII
+1627 EDSDQTISII
-1637 VLRSGGDLV
+1637 VLRSGSDLV
-1646 AIEVDRVLGE
+1646 AVEVDRVLGE

-1787 LSKVQADEVIRKI
+1787 LSKVQADELIRKI

>member
-55 LGLEVVLQLGN
+55 LGLEVVHQLGN

-81 VDDKLQDLLLE
+81 VDEKLQDLLLE

-98 LSIQMVQHGQTVPT
+98 LSIQMVQHSQTVPP

-128 KSGGEITTDDSDL
+128 RSGGEITTDDSDL

-163 VDICKKTQPEA
+163 VDVCKKTQPET

-205 CRLAVNNPLNSVV
+205 CRLAVNNPLNGVV

-223 IPTAIHQAQML
+223 IPNAIHQAQML

-261 TRTQTGLSAYDT
+261 RTQTGLSAYDT

-282 DVVINEDESSDF
+282 DVVINEDESSEFQAD
-294 PAEKPQPTS
+294 KPQPTS
-303 ADFLFE
+303 VDFLFE
-309 PQMVSTETISDDDFG
+309 PQMVSTETVGDDDFG

-348 EDILTHEDPPTGYAE
+348 EDILTEEDLHTEYAE
-363 PDVSKNL
+363 TDSSRDL
-370 WDEDIATR
+370 WDKDIATR
-378 PISSNSLMPME
+378 PISNSLIPME
-389 SPFSKTETIGQQ
+389 SPFHEHETIGQQ

-410 SDSDLFIEDVTDTAV
+410 SDSELFVEDVTDTAV
-425 KPSPIRPTAAID
+425 KPSPVRPTASID

-450 VEYKEPSQP
+450 MEYEEPSQP
-459 PPDLPSAMEK
+459 PPDLPSTLEK
-469 VPIGLTNNDFFGDLP
+469 VPIELRNDFFSKMTATSP
-484 ANLPAQINPNQ
+484 TNY
-495 INHDDNFSDPFAS
+495 DDNFSDPFAN

-521 LDLEDPLEAAISP
+521 LDLEDSLEVIITPSSTP
-534 DIPPPLEPLF
+534 SLNPLF
-544 IPPIDPLI
+544 IPPI
-552 TETETTASDFN
+552 ETIPIEAANFN
-563 DPFLIDELLDDE
+563 DPFLIDESLINDQIEDELLVSE
-575 PLVMESD
+575 G

-600 SVFSPPDHP
+600 SVFLPPDHP

-698 HFPDSQ
+698 NFSDYQ

-711 HSTVMTAPAAIEA
+711 HSAVMTVPAAIET
-724 EAAMSSSAATFATE
+724 EAAMSSTERAATSFA
-738 RTATFSTERSAT
+738 
-750 FATERAATEADLGLE
+750 ERAATEADGGLE
-765 DLDLLDLKSIDNLDD
+765 DLDLLDLQSIDNLAD

-798 DDELPS
+798 DSEVPS
-804 GSLTDLL
+804 GSLIDLL
-811 DKDFEFGDLDS
+811 GKDFEFGDLDS
-822 GSLNLDNS
+822 GSLNFGNS
-830 VVSEDI
+830 VMPEDI
-836 DLEDELDLETTDRST
+836 DLEDDLDLDPPDQST
-851 ELTGSIS
+851 ELASSIS

-864 FDESHYPIN
+864 FDSNYNSFSKHFSL
-873 NHPQP
+873 
-878 ENNLSITPLYS
+878 ENNLSAAPPHTLS
-889 QDNPDDLISLSL
+889 NPDDLISLSL

-906 ESELEPVTNQPADSD
+906 ESELQSLASQPTDSD
-921 FLSLLDGDDQSSIS
+921 FLDDI
-935 VASSVA
+935 
-941 SNEAAEAMDFDS
+941 NINDN
-953 FDLDFNNQETV
+953 L
-964 DESQFGGNVDELASL
+964 
-979 DLVGVDFDS
+979 
-988 ISADQSSAAN
+988 AN
-998 LDLGEPDRN
+998 LDLGELDS
-1007 FDGLD
+1007 GLD

-1020 ADLAGLDLNELDGD
+1020 
-1034 LDGLDINS
+1034 S
-1042 DLEMNDDLVGLDLN
+1042 DLVGLDLG
-1056 ELDGDLDGLDI
+1056 ELD
-1067 NSDPEMNDDLV
+1067 N
-1078 GLDLD
+1078 
-1083 DLDSNLDGLD
+1083 NLDELD
-1093 INSDLEMN
+1093 
-1101 ADLVGLDLDDL
+1101 
-1112 DSNLDGLDDLLG
+1112 NLFGE
-1124 TPATSSLTDL
+1124 PATDF
-1134 DGLLAEESFGDLDAF
+1134 DGLLAEETFSDLDAF
-1149 LTVPPVDLPTVAI
+1149 LTVPPADLP
-1162 ATAAV
+1162 
-1167 AGGIG
+1167 
-1172 AAIAS
+1172 AAIAPLAPKA
-1177 IPATPQPV
+1177 IANILATPQPIPE
-1185 SDRKVAAPAAAK
+1185 RKAAGIAAK
-1197 NSRSKQRT
+1197 TSRSKQRT

-1287 MVPGSSTGG
+1287 MVPG

-1391 DLQVEGSDTLIDKV
+1391 DLRVEGSDTLIDKV

-1427 SPAERLAA
+1427 SSAERLAA
-1435 GKPAEGVITISATH
+1435 GKPAEGVITINATH

-1461 GAGIDADRVKNKAIE
+1461 GAGIDVDRVKKKAIE

-1515 VGMDVVLSSLQE
+1515 VGMDVVMNSLQE

-1532 TTESKLGTGTTFTIR
+1532 TTESKLGKGTTFTIR

-1568 FPMDGIEDS
+1568 FPMDGIEDT

-1586 ESADGQKFFP
+1586 ENADGQKFFP

-1618 RVNYYGGGI
+1618 RVNYYGAGI
-1627 EETEQSISII
+1627 EDTEQTISII

-1646 AIEVDRVLGE
+1646 AVEVDRVLGE
-1656 QEIVIKPLQGPA
+1656 QEIVIKSLQGPA

-1694 VDLASGK
+1694 VDLAYGK
-1701 LEKNVNQTWS
+1701 LEKNVNQAWS
-1711 MGDIPED
+1711 IGDIPED

>member
-55 LGLEVVLQLGN
+55 LGLEVVQQLGN

-81 VDDKLQDLLLE
+81 VDEKLQNLLLE

-98 LSIQMVQHGQTVPT
+98 LSIQMVQHSQTVPT

-128 KSGGEITTDDSDL
+128 RSGGELTTDDSDL

-163 VDICKKTQPEA
+163 VDICQKTQPEV

-223 IPTAIHQAQML
+223 IPNAIHQAQML

-246 PELEILLAPNAITNT
+246 PELEILLTPNAITN
-261 TRTQTGLSAYDT
+261 TRTQTGLSTYDT

-282 DVVINEDESSDF
+282 DVVINEDEVSEFQAD
-294 PAEKPQPTS
+294 KPQLIS

-309 PQMVSTETISDDDFG
+309 PQMVSTETVGDDDFG

-348 EDILTHEDPPTGYAE
+348 EDIFTQEDSPTEYTE
-363 PDVSKNL
+363 TDSSKDL
-370 WDEDIATR
+370 WDADIATR
-378 PISSNSLMPME
+378 PISNSSIPME
-389 SPFSKTETIGQQ
+389 SPFNEHKAIGQQ

-410 SDSDLFIEDVTDTAV
+410 SDSELFVEDVTDTAV
-425 KPSPIRPTAAID
+425 KPSPVRPTASVD

-450 VEYKEPSQP
+450 MEYEESP
-459 PPDLPSAMEK
+459 PPDLPSTLEK
-469 VPIGLTNNDFFGDLP
+469 VPIELRNDFFSNMTATSP
-484 ANLPAQINPNQ
+484 APINY
-495 INHDDNFSDPFAS
+495 DDNFSDPFAN

-521 LDLEDPLEAAISP
+521 LDLEDSLEVIIAPNST
-534 DIPPPLEPLF
+534 PPLDPLF
-544 IPPIDPLI
+544 VSPV
-552 TETETTASDFN
+552 ETISVGAANFN
-563 DPFLIDELLDDE
+563 DPFLIDESLINDQIEDE
-575 PLVMESD
+575 SLVSES

-688 TTVNNTTNSN
+688 TTVNNTTHSN
-698 HFPDSQ
+698 NFSDYQ

-711 HSTVMTAPAAIEA
+711 HSAVMTVPAAIETD
-724 EAAMSSSAATFATE
+724 AAASSPA
-738 RTATFSTERSAT
+738 RAT
-750 FATERAATEADLGLE
+750 FATERAATEADWGLE
-765 DLDLLDLKSIDNLDD
+765 DLDLLDLQSIDSLAD

-798 DDELPS
+798 DAEAPPGHLI
-804 GSLTDLL
+804 DLL
-811 DKDFEFGDLDS
+811 DQDFGDLDS
-822 GSLNLDNS
+822 GSLNFADS
-830 VVSEDI
+830 AVPEDI
-836 DLEDELDLETTDRST
+836 DLEDDLDLDPPDQSA
-851 ELTGSIS
+851 ELAGSIS

-864 FDESHYPIN
+864 FDS
-873 NHPQP
+873 NHDFFSENFSPAPLYIQ
-878 ENNLSITPLYS
+878 NNL
-889 QDNPDDLISLSL
+889 DDLISLSL
-901 SDMDL
+901 PEVNI
-906 ESELEPVTNQPADSD
+906 ESELEP
-921 FLSLLDGDDQSSIS
+921 
-935 VASSVA
+935 
-941 SNEAAEAMDFDS
+941 
-953 FDLDFNNQETV
+953 
-964 DESQFGGNVDELASL
+964 LASQPINSDCL
-979 DLVGVDFDS
+979 
-988 ISADQSSAAN
+988 ADIDNNLAD
-998 LDLGEPDRN
+998 LDLGELDSGLN
-1007 FDGLD
+1007 DLD

-1020 ADLAGLDLNELDGD
+1020 SDLVSLDLVELD
-1034 LDGLDINS
+1034 N
-1042 DLEMNDDLVGLDLN
+1042 
-1056 ELDGDLDGLDI
+1056 
-1067 NSDPEMNDDLV
+1067 
-1078 GLDLD
+1078 
-1083 DLDSNLDGLD
+1083 
-1093 INSDLEMN
+1093 
-1101 ADLVGLDLDDL
+1101 
-1112 DSNLDGLDDLLG
+1112 NLDGLDDLLG
-1124 TPATSSLTDL
+1124 ETAANSLTDF
-1134 DGLLAEESFGDLDAF
+1134 DGLLAEETFSDLDAF
-1149 LTVPPVDLPTVAI
+1149 LTVPPADLPAEIVA
-1162 ATAAV
+1162 V
-1167 AGGIG
+1167 D
-1172 AAIAS
+1172 AAIS
-1177 IPATPQPV
+1177 NILATTRPMPE
-1185 SDRKVAAPAAAK
+1185 RKAAGIVAKA
-1197 NSRSKQRT
+1197 SRSKQRT

-1287 MVPGSSTGG
+1287 MVPG

-1391 DLQVEGSDTLIDKV
+1391 DLRVEGSDTLIDKV

-1427 SPAERLAA
+1427 SSAERLAA
-1435 GKPAEGVITISATH
+1435 GKPAEGVITINATH

-1461 GAGIDADRVKNKAIE
+1461 GAGIDIDRVKKKAIE
-1476 KGIITPARAV
+1476 KGIITPARSV
-1486 TMTKQE
+1486 TMTQQE

-1515 VGMDVVLSSLQE
+1515 VGMDVVMSSLQE

-1532 TTESKLGTGTTFTIR
+1532 TTESKLGKGTTFTIR

-1568 FPMDGIEDS
+1568 FPMDGIEDT

-1618 RVNYYGGGI
+1618 RVNYYGAAVEDI
-1627 EETEQSISII
+1627 EQTISII
-1637 VLRSGGDLV
+1637 VLRSGADLV
-1646 AIEVDRVLGE
+1646 AVEVDRVLGE

>member
-1 MAETD
+1 MAEID
-6 RILGYFLDEAQEHLR
+6 RILGYFLDEAQEHLC

-28 LPMSL
+28 APASL
-33 AEPAKIKEVF
+33 AETAKIKEVF

-55 LGLEVVLQLGN
+55 LGLEVVHQISN
-66 HFEQAFKAIKDRSIP
+66 HFEQAFKSIKDRSIP
-81 VDDKLQDLLLE
+81 VDEKLQDLLLE

-98 LSIQMVQHGQTVPT
+98 LSIQMVQHGQVVPNN
-112 DLLKEAVFA
+112 LVQEPVFA

-128 KSGGEITTDDSDL
+128 RLGGDRSVAIDDSDL

-163 VDICKKTQPEA
+163 VDICKKTQPES

-205 CRLAVNNPLNSVV
+205 CRLAVNNPLNGVV

-223 IPTAIHQAQML
+223 IPNSIRQAQML

-246 PELEILLAPNAITNT
+246 PELEILLAPNAINSSRSHTDLDT
-261 TRTQTGLSAYDT
+261 YDT
-273 LDSISGVWD
+273 LDSIDSVWD
-282 DVVINEDESSDF
+282 NMVITAEEISDLRL
-294 PAEKPQPTS
+294 ERSQPTT

-309 PQMVSTETISDDDFG
+309 PQMVSTETIAADNEIVES
-324 DSELDEFMQLFD
+324 DSELEEFMQLFD
-336 EELSFDGTWVQN
+336 EDISFDGTWVQN
-348 EDILTHEDPPTGYAE
+348 EDVLQEEELPAFLQ
-363 PDVSKNL
+363 PDESANL
-370 WDEDIATR
+370 WDEDIAAR
-378 PISSNSLMPME
+378 PIVNSSTSAASQL
-389 SPFSKTETIGQQ
+389 GQQ
-401 LPQFDFEQV
+401 LPQFDFEQM
-410 SDSDLFIEDVTDTAV
+410 SDSELFVEDVTDTAL
-425 KPSPIRPTAAID
+425 KPSPVMPTAAVD

-442 ADIPDQVI
+442 ADIPDKVI
-450 VEYKEPSQP
+450 VDYQGSSQISP
-459 PPDLPSAMEK
+459 NVPPDQLARSLDKHPLGLSSGLELPSIDQIFNQNFNQDMEE
-469 VPIGLTNNDFFGDLP
+469 N
-484 ANLPAQINPNQ
+484 
-495 INHDDNFSDPFAS
+495 S
-508 DPFLSDFSDLPFG
+508 DPFLTDFADLSFG
-521 LDLEDPLEAAISP
+521 LDLESP
-534 DIPPPLEPLF
+534 FAESMKSSF
-544 IPPIDPLI
+544 
-552 TETETTASDFN
+552 
-563 DPFLIDELLDDE
+563 DPFSSSEPIVDE
-575 PLVMESD
+575 PIVNEPISTPISKPIVNEQIGEPVVEILKIPES
-582 DELDDLINE
+582 
-591 LSEPFEVKA
+591 STMA
-600 SVFSPPDHP
+600 FSPPDHP
-609 QLKPID
+609 DLKPID

-641 LEQMIANGNL
+641 LEQMIINGNL
-651 EEELDLENIED
+651 EEEELDLENIED
-662 FSPASVNSKVNSKLL
+662 FSPASVNSKINSKLL
-677 INFDDF
+677 INFDF

-688 TTVNNTTNSN
+688 MAGAKMTEDKMTEAKNNVNNTTNSHN
-698 HFPDSQ
+698 STDYQDAHTGADS
-704 PAHAGTE
+704 TTT
-711 HSTVMTAPAAIEA
+711 TVAANVS
-724 EAAMSSSAATFATE
+724 AAM
-738 RTATFSTERSAT
+738 
-750 FATERAATEADLGLE
+750 FATERAATEAELGLE
-765 DLDLLDLKSIDNLDD
+765 DLDLLDLSSIED
-780 LNYELDDVLAGL
+780 LNSLDQELDDVLAGL
-792 NMLDIS
+792 NMLDI
-798 DDELPS
+798 DDTELPS
-804 GSLTDLL
+804 GSLI
-811 DKDFEFGDLDS
+811 DFFGHDS
-822 GSLNLDNS
+822 EPMEQSM
-830 VVSEDI
+830 VEPSE
-836 DLEDELDLETTDRST
+836 
-851 ELTGSIS
+851 SIS
-858 ELFMDD
+858 ELFMDE
-864 FDESHYPIN
+864 FDTSGKPLDERAILLPHSVIDNLALKESLYNQNDTGDLLSLALSDLNLDDNLESLIN
-873 NHPQP
+873 KESNNQLNAGYLSFLDDELGPVPQP
-878 ENNLSITPLYS
+878 LINEDNELLSFGSLDLEFNNINDETPDEFS
-889 QDNPDDLISLSL
+889 SASL
-901 SDMDL
+901 MNINL
-906 ESELEPVTNQPADSD
+906 ESEDFSSNQ
-921 FLSLLDGDDQSSIS
+921 
-935 VASSVA
+935 
-941 SNEAAEAMDFDS
+941 
-953 FDLDFNNQETV
+953 FDLDIDAFDINQNSESEKSIEQSYGELFN
-964 DESQFGGNVDELASL
+964 DLSDL
-979 DLVGVDFDS
+979 DLVESGLAAVSEGDRQDDFDQLMMGNLADLEPLEFG
-988 ISADQSSAAN
+988 ISAGDQDYDFGSLELS
-998 LDLGEPDRN
+998 
-1007 FDGLD
+1007 GLE
-1012 INSDLEMN
+1012 N
-1020 ADLAGLDLNELDGD
+1020 
-1034 LDGLDINS
+1034 
-1042 DLEMNDDLVGLDLN
+1042 
-1056 ELDGDLDGLDI
+1056 
-1067 NSDPEMNDDLV
+1067 
-1078 GLDLD
+1078 
-1083 DLDSNLDGLD
+1083 
-1093 INSDLEMN
+1093 
-1101 ADLVGLDLDDL
+1101 
-1112 DSNLDGLDDLLG
+1112 LDDLL
-1124 TPATSSLTDL
+1124 ADNNSLPSIEPLAENSLSDL
-1134 DGLLAEESFGDLDAF
+1134 DGLLAEDTFGDLDAF
-1149 LTVPPVDLPTVAI
+1149 LTVPPSVIPA
-1162 ATAAV
+1162 AAV
-1167 AGGIG
+1167 ATAVVG
-1172 AAIAS
+1172 AAAISNRPVQSPLPTAS
-1177 IPATPQPV
+1177 NTA
-1185 SDRKVAAPAAAK
+1185 KAA
-1197 NSRSKQRT
+1197 RGKQRT

-1278 RQQSQQAKS
+1278 RQQNQQAKS
-1287 MVPGSSTGG
+1287 MVPGD

-1405 ILENLNDPLIHMV
+1405 ILESLNDPLVHMV

-1427 SPAERLAA
+1427 SPADRLAA
-1435 GKPAEGVITISATH
+1435 GKPAEGVITINATH

-1461 GAGIDADRVKNKAIE
+1461 GAGIDTDRVKNKAIE

-1532 TTESKLGTGTTFTIR
+1532 TTESKLGEGTTFTIR

-1577 LSVKPYSII
+1577 LAIKPYSII
-1586 ESADGQKFFP
+1586 ENEAGQKFFP
-1596 WRDQQMPFRP
+1596 WRDQQMAFRP

-1618 RVNYYGGGI
+1618 RVNYYGGGH
-1627 EETEQSISII
+1627 EDAEQTVSII
-1637 VLRSGGDLV
+1637 VLRSGTELV
-1646 AIEVDRVLGE
+1646 AVEVDRVIGE

-1694 VDLASGK
+1694 VDIAAGK
-1701 LEKNVNQTWS
+1701 LEKHINKTWS

-1718 QAAQREPMV
+1718 QSTQREPMV

-1787 LSKVQADEVIRKI
+1787 LSKVQADEIIRKI

>member
-1 MAETD
+1 
-6 RILGYFLDEAQEHLR
+6 
-21 TIEEGLI
+21 
-28 LPMSL
+28 
-33 AEPAKIKEVF
+33 
-43 RAAHSIKGGAAM
+43 M
-55 LGLEVVLQLGN
+55 LGLEIVHQISN

-81 VDDKLQDLLLE
+81 VDEKLQDLLLE

-98 LSIQMVQHGQTVPT
+98 LSIQMVQHGQIVPAS
-112 DLLKEAVFA
+112 LVEEPVFA
-121 KIAKRIQ
+121 KIAKRVQ
-128 KSGGEITTDDSDL
+128 KLGGDRLTTSEDSDL

-163 VDICKKTQPEA
+163 VEICKKSQAESV
-174 ITKQELQPICQKI
+174 TKQELQPICQKI

-223 IPTAIHQAQML
+223 IPNAIHQAQML

-246 PELEILLAPNAITNT
+246 PELEILLAPNAINS
-261 TRTQTGLSAYDT
+261 TRNQTELDTYDT
-273 LDSISGVWD
+273 LDSIDSVWD
-282 DVVINEDESSDF
+282 DVVVTS
-294 PAEKPQPTS
+294 AEISAASTERS
-303 ADFLFE
+303 YSTAADFLFE
-309 PQMVSTETISDDDFG
+309 PQIVSTDTITNDDDG
-324 DSELDEFMQLFD
+324 IDSGSELEEFMELFD

-348 EDILTHEDPPTGYAE
+348 EDVLEEELQPSA
-363 PDVSKNL
+363 PDLGESANL
-370 WDEDIATR
+370 WDEDIAAR
-378 PISSNSLMPME
+378 PINNSFGLPVSSMGE
-389 SPFSKTETIGQQ
+389 Q
-401 LPQFDFEQV
+401 LPQFDFDQM
-410 SDSDLFIEDVTDTAV
+410 SDSELFVEDVTDTAL
-425 KPSPIRPTAAID
+425 KPSPSVMPAAAVD

-442 ADIPDQVI
+442 ADIPDEVI
-450 VEYKEPSQP
+450 VDYQEPKQSTP
-459 PPDLPSAMEK
+459 DLRSDLPPDLESYLEFDLAMPLEK
-469 VPIGLTNNDFFGDLP
+469 IPLGSNNELINGQKNGVTPLTKTSDNPFFTDF
-484 ANLPAQINPNQ
+484 A
-495 INHDDNFSDPFAS
+495 
-508 DPFLSDFSDLPFG
+508 DLPFG
-521 LDLEDPLEAAISP
+521 LDLEDPLDEPIVFDEVVFDEVVFDEVVQSEAQIFNPFAISDSIHEP
-534 DIPPPLEPLF
+534 VIKPIEPISLPPPVTHAAEF
-544 IPPIDPLI
+544 
-552 TETETTASDFN
+552 
-563 DPFLIDELLDDE
+563 
-575 PLVMESD
+575 
-582 DELDDLINE
+582 
-591 LSEPFEVKA
+591 
-600 SVFSPPDHP
+600 FSPPAHP
-609 QLKPID
+609 DLQPID

-641 LEQMIANGNL
+641 LEQMIINGNL

-662 FSPASVNSKVNSKLL
+662 FSLASVNSKVNSNPP
-677 INFDDF
+677 INFNDF

-688 TTVNNTTNSN
+688 TTVTNTTNSN
-698 HFPDSQ
+698 QSPDYRSFS
-704 PAHAGTE
+704 P
-711 HSTVMTAPAAIEA
+711 VIE
-724 EAAMSSSAATFATE
+724 SSIATE
-738 RTATFSTERSAT
+738 SATVTEKAVSHSAT

-765 DLDLLDLKSIDNLDD
+765 ELDLLDLASIEDFDD
-780 LNYELDDVLAGL
+780 LDRELDDVLAGL
-792 NMLDIS
+792 NMLDIEDPS
-798 DDELPS
+798 DSLVALLDQDFDRSEDLDKSADLSGGDYGTISELFIDEFDTNDQPIAERLAATANTTTESLWNHDEVNDLVSIALADLDLDSDLESSIDYSIDHQINHQTDLDSFDFLNNELESRPQPAVNPDNELLTFGSLDIEFQSKDNHNELPAS
-804 GSLTDLL
+804 DINNINLETENLDAHYNSLYLGSSDINEDLDLL
-811 DKDFEFGDLDS
+811 TFHENEVIGQEVSESYAFPEMDSLDFALMDSPAIAQEAQSEYDLGDLDLGELDGGDLNS
-822 GSLNLDNS
+822 DFDNLD
-830 VVSEDI
+830 
-836 DLEDELDLETTDRST
+836 DLLADNAALPDLETTT
-851 ELTGSIS
+851 
-858 ELFMDD
+858 
-864 FDESHYPIN
+864 
-873 NHPQP
+873 
-878 ENNLSITPLYS
+878 
-889 QDNPDDLISLSL
+889 DNSL
-901 SDMDL
+901 
-906 ESELEPVTNQPADSD
+906 AD
-921 FLSLLDGDDQSSIS
+921 LDGFL
-935 VASSVA
+935 
-941 SNEAAEAMDFDS
+941 AED
-953 FDLDFNNQETV
+953 T
-964 DESQFGGNVDELASL
+964 
-979 DLVGVDFDS
+979 
-988 ISADQSSAAN
+988 
-998 LDLGEPDRN
+998 

-1012 INSDLEMN
+1012 E
-1020 ADLAGLDLNELDGD
+1020 
-1034 LDGLDINS
+1034 
-1042 DLEMNDDLVGLDLN
+1042 
-1056 ELDGDLDGLDI
+1056 
-1067 NSDPEMNDDLV
+1067 
-1078 GLDLD
+1078 
-1083 DLDSNLDGLD
+1083 
-1093 INSDLEMN
+1093 
-1101 ADLVGLDLDDL
+1101 
-1112 DSNLDGLDDLLG
+1112 LLG
-1124 TPATSSLTDL
+1124 SPSTD
-1134 DGLLAEESFGDLDAF
+1134 S
-1149 LTVPPVDLPTVAI
+1149 PVIPVVVASVAI
-1162 ATAAV
+1162 AGIAATQLSNPTAAPTPTPV
-1167 AGGIG
+1167 KK
-1172 AAIAS
+1172 AS
-1177 IPATPQPV
+1177 T
-1185 SDRKVAAPAAAK
+1185 STRG
-1197 NSRSKQRT
+1197 KQRT
-1205 FEQTMR
+1205 FEQTMK

-1239 RMRQFIDKLLLEVQK
+1239 RMRQFMDKLLLEVQK

-1278 RQQSQQAKS
+1278 RQQNQQAKS
-1287 MVPGSSTGG
+1287 LVPG
-1296 NNSGDAEY
+1296 NNSGGDSEY

-1367 PFSQTSD
+1367 PFSHTSD

-1391 DLQVEGSDTLIDKV
+1391 ELRVEGRDTLIDKV
-1405 ILENLNDPLIHMV
+1405 ILESLNDPLIHMV

-1427 SPAERLAA
+1427 SPAARQAA
-1435 GKPAEGVITISATH
+1435 GKPADGIITINATH

-1461 GAGIDADRVKNKAIE
+1461 GAGIDTERVKNKAIE
-1476 KGIITPARAV
+1476 KGIISPAKAV

-1532 TTESKLGTGTTFTIR
+1532 TTESKLGQGTIFTIR

-1560 SNKDVGIA
+1560 SNNDVGIA

-1577 LSVKPYSII
+1577 LEVKPYSII
-1586 ESADGQKFFP
+1586 EGESGQNFFP

-1606 LSDLLAFNRPMK
+1606 LSDLLSFNRPMK
-1618 RVNYYGGGI
+1618 RVNYYSAGQ
-1627 EETEQSISII
+1627 EEAEKTVSII
-1637 VLRSGGDLV
+1637 VLRSGTELV
-1646 AIEVDRVLGE
+1646 AVEIDRVIGE

-1694 VDLASGK
+1694 VELATGK
-1701 LEKNVNQTWS
+1701 LEKQVNQTWS
-1711 MGDIPED
+1711 IGDMPED

-1787 LSKVQADEVIRKI
+1787 LSKVQGDDALRQI

>member
-55 LGLEVVLQLGN
+55 LGLEVVQQLGD
-66 HFEQAFKAIKDRSIP
+66 HFEQAFKAIKDRSIHI
-81 VDDKLQDLLLE
+81 DEKLQDLLLE

-98 LSIQMVQHGQTVPT
+98 LSIQLVQHRQTVPT

-128 KSGGEITTDDSDL
+128 KSGGEITADDSDL

-163 VDICKKTQPEA
+163 VDVCKKPQPES

-218 QLREV
+218 QLRGV
-223 IPTAIHQAQML
+223 IPNAIHQAQML

-246 PELEILLAPNAITNT
+246 PELEILLAPNAINSPRTPTN
-261 TRTQTGLSAYDT
+261 LSAYDT

-282 DVVINEDESSDF
+282 DVIITEDDSSDLQV
-294 PAEKPQPTS
+294 EKPLPTS

-309 PQMVSTETISDDDFG
+309 PQMVSTDTISDDDFG
-324 DSELDEFMQLFD
+324 DSEQELDEFMQLFD

-348 EDILTHEDPPTGYAE
+348 EDIFTEEDSHIEYL
-363 PDVSKNL
+363 DLDSSRNL
-370 WDEDIATR
+370 WNEDIATR
-378 PISSNSLMPME
+378 PISSNSLIPME
-389 SPFSKTETIGQQ
+389 SPFSQKETIGQQ

-410 SDSDLFIEDVTDTAV
+410 SDSELFVEDVTDTAV
-425 KPSPIRPTAAID
+425 KPSPIRPSVAID

-450 VEYKEPSQP
+450 VEYKEPIQP
-459 PPDLPSAMEK
+459 PPDLPSVMEK
-469 VPIGLTNNDFFGDLP
+469 VPIKLTNDFPDDLSVSP
-484 ANLPAQINPNQ
+484 TPQIDLDQ
-495 INHDDNFSDPFAS
+495 INHDDNFNDPFAN
-508 DPFLSDFSDLPFG
+508 DPFFSDFSDLPFG
-521 LDLEDPLEAAISP
+521 LDLEDPFEAVTLP
-534 DIPPPLEPLF
+534 DITPPLEPLF
-544 IPPIDPLI
+544 IPPIEPLI
-552 TETETTASDFN
+552 TSAITTNLSSN
-563 DPFLIDELLDDE
+563 DPFLIDELLDDD
-575 PLVMESD
+575 PLVSESY

-591 LSEPFEVKA
+591 LSEPFEVKS
-600 SVFSPPDHP
+600 SVFSPPEYP

-662 FSPASVNSKVNSKLL
+662 FSLASVNSKVNSKTL

-698 HFPDSQ
+698 NSADYQ
-704 PAHAGTE
+704 PAHAGVE
-711 HSTVMTAPAAIEA
+711 HGTTILMDPVAIDAEVTMPNFNPERAAI
-724 EAAMSSSAATFATE
+724 
-738 RTATFSTERSAT
+738 
-750 FATERAATEADLGLE
+750 FATERAATEEELGIE
-765 DLDLLDLKSIDNLDD
+765 ELDLLDLNSIENLSE
-780 LNYELDDVLAGL
+780 LNYELDDILAGL

-798 DDELPS
+798 DEEVPS
-804 GSLTDLL
+804 GNLVDLL
-811 DKDFEFGDLDS
+811 DKDYEFGDWDS
-822 GSLNLDNS
+822 GSLS
-830 VVSEDI
+830 FGKAVVPD
-836 DLEDELDLETTDRST
+836 DTELTDDSDVDPPNQST
-851 ELTGSIS
+851 ELIGSIS

-864 FDESHYPIN
+864 FDDRHYSNFPLPEKDLDESLFN
-873 NHPQP
+873 
-878 ENNLSITPLYS
+878 
-889 QDNPDDLISLSL
+889 
-901 SDMDL
+901 
-906 ESELEPVTNQPADSD
+906 
-921 FLSLLDGDDQSSIS
+921 G
-935 VASSVA
+935 
-941 SNEAAEAMDFDS
+941 DFD
-953 FDLDFNNQETV
+953 Q
-964 DESQFGGNVDELASL
+964 LASL
-979 DLVGVDFDS
+979 DLIGIDFDPLTV
-988 ISADQSSAAN
+988 DQVQLDN
-998 LDLGEPDRN
+998 LATDNDLVDLELGESDSN
-1007 FDGLD
+1007 SEDLD
-1012 INSDLEMN
+1012 INFYLATDNDLVDLELGESYSN
-1020 ADLAGLDLNELDGD
+1020 SED
-1034 LDGLDINS
+1034 LDINFYLATDNDLA
-1042 DLEMNDDLVGLDLN
+1042 DLELG
-1056 ELDGDLDGLDI
+1056 ELDHTLDNLFGD
-1067 NSDPEMNDDLV
+1067 SDSVGEPE
-1078 GLDLD
+1078 
-1083 DLDSNLDGLD
+1083 
-1093 INSDLEMN
+1093 
-1101 ADLVGLDLDDL
+1101 
-1112 DSNLDGLDDLLG
+1112 
-1124 TPATSSLTDL
+1124 TSSLTDL
-1134 DGLLAEESFGDLDAF
+1134 DGLLSEDTFDDLDAF
-1149 LTVPPVDLPTVAI
+1149 LTIPPVDLPAI
-1162 ATAAV
+1162 EIAGASATL
-1167 AGGIG
+1167 GLS

-1177 IPATPQPV
+1177 IPTTPQPTSKSKATV
-1185 SDRKVAAPAAAK
+1185 PAA
-1197 NSRSKQRT
+1197 RSKQRT

-1278 RQQSQQAKS
+1278 RQQNQQAKS
-1287 MVPGSSTGG
+1287 MVPGN

-1391 DLQVEGSDTLIDKV
+1391 DLRVEGSDTLIDKV

-1427 SPAERLAA
+1427 SPAKRLAM
-1435 GKPAEGVITISATH
+1435 GKPAEGVITINATH

-1461 GAGIDADRVKNKAIE
+1461 GAGIDVELVKKKAIE

-1515 VGMDVVLSSLQE
+1515 VGMDVVQSSLQE

-1532 TTESKLGTGTTFTIR
+1532 TTESKLGKGTTFTIR

-1568 FPMDGIEDS
+1568 FPMDGIEDT

-1586 ESADGQKFFP
+1586 ENADGQKFFP
-1596 WRDQQMPFRP
+1596 WRDQQMAFRP

-1618 RVNYYGGGI
+1618 RVNYYGAGH
-1627 EETEQSISII
+1627 EDAEQTVSII
-1637 VLRSGGDLV
+1637 VLRSGSDLV
-1646 AIEVDRVLGE
+1646 AVEVDRVLGE

-1694 VDLASGK
+1694 VDLAAGK
-1701 LEKNVNQTWS
+1701 LEKNVNQSWS

-1787 LSKVQADEVIRKI
+1787 LSKVQADEVIRQI

>member
-33 AEPAKIKEVF
+33 AETAKIKEVF

-55 LGLEVVLQLGN
+55 LGLEVVQKIGN

-81 VDDKLQDLLLE
+81 VDEKMQDLLLE
-92 GLEILR
+92 GLELLR
-98 LSIQMVQHGQTVPT
+98 LSIQMVQHGQVVPSS
-112 DLLKEAVFA
+112 LSEEAVFA

-128 KSGGEITTDDSDL
+128 RLSGSAAVIEDADL

-163 VDICKKTQPEA
+163 VDICKKTQAES

-218 QLREV
+218 QLQEV
-223 IPTAIHQAQML
+223 IPNAIHQAQML
-234 VMAGKHHAITST
+234 VMADKHHAITST
-246 PELEILLAPNAITNT
+246 PELEILLAPNAINSTHIAT
-261 TRTQTGLSAYDT
+261 DLSAYDT

-282 DVVINEDESSDF
+282 DFVFTEEVFSDLQM
-294 PAEKPQPTS
+294 EKLQPTN

-309 PQMVSTETISDDDFG
+309 PQIVSTETVSGDVELG
-324 DSELDEFMQLFD
+324 DSNHELEEFMQLFE
-336 EELSFDGTWVQN
+336 EELSFDSTWVQN
-348 EDILTHEDPPTGYAE
+348 ENILGQDDFYSELADNDP
-363 PDVSKNL
+363 SQNL

-378 PISSNSLMPME
+378 PLTKSILPIE
-389 SPFSKTETIGQQ
+389 SVGLFSEKAIDQN

-410 SDSDLFIEDVTDTAV
+410 SDSELFIEDVTDTAV
-425 KPSPIRPTAAID
+425 KPPHIKSSSEID

-442 ADIPDQVI
+442 SDIPDEVV
-450 VEYKEPSQP
+450 VEYNEPIQP
-459 PPDLPSAMEK
+459 PPDLPLSLDK
-469 VPIGLTNNDFFGDLP
+469 IPIELTNNFLGELITSP
-484 ANLPAQINPNQ
+484 PAQVDHN
-495 INHDDNFSDPFAS
+495 DNFIDPFVS

-521 LDLEDPLEAAISP
+521 LDLEETLYPNITPP
-534 DIPPPLEPLF
+534 DVPPDQPFMKPV
-544 IPPIDPLI
+544 
-552 TETETTASDFN
+552 ETSTDYN
-563 DPFLIDELLDDE
+563 PFLISE
-575 PLVMESD
+575 PLVNESS
-582 DELDDLINE
+582 DELDDLLNE
-591 LSEPFEVKA
+591 HLIDEQLIDEQPIDEYLVDEISEPVEIKA
-600 SVFSPPDHP
+600 TVFAPPGHP

-662 FSPASVNSKVNSKLL
+662 FSPASVNSKVNSRIL

-688 TTVNNTTNSN
+688 TTVNNTTNFHNSLD
-698 HFPDSQ
+698 HQ
-704 PAHAGTE
+704 PANAGAE
-711 HSTVMTAPAAIEA
+711 NAIMTATTEPI
-724 EAAMSSSAATFATE
+724 ATF
-738 RTATFSTERSAT
+738 TAANSAK
-750 FATERAATEADLGLE
+750 FATERAAIEAEFGLT
-765 DLDLLDLKSIDNLDD
+765 DLDLLDLNSIDSMAELDQ
-780 LNYELDDVLAGL
+780 ELDDVLIGL
-792 NMLDIS
+792 NMLDIFN
-798 DDELPS
+798 DEEPS
-804 GSLTDLL
+804 GRSRDLL
-811 DKDFEFGDLDS
+811 DKDFDLFGDLDIED
-822 GSLNLDNS
+822 LNINKLNSEDLAAETSNINNS
-830 VVSEDI
+830 VL
-836 DLEDELDLETTDRST
+836 LELETEDSYDKIPDKSS

-858 ELFMDD
+858 ELFIDE
-864 FDESHYPIN
+864 FDNEYGSVGDTINSLQES
-873 NHPQP
+873 
-878 ENNLSITPLYS
+878 NLLAAFSPAVASLCVK
-889 QDNPDDLISLSL
+889 DNPDDLVSLSL
-901 SDMDL
+901 SDIDL
-906 ESELEPVTNQPADSD
+906 ESELEPPINQPT
-921 FLSLLDGDDQSSIS
+921 
-935 VASSVA
+935 
-941 SNEAAEAMDFDS
+941 
-953 FDLDFNNQETV
+953 DLE
-964 DESQFGGNVDELASL
+964 
-979 DLVGVDFDS
+979 
-988 ISADQSSAAN
+988 N
-998 LDLGEPDRN
+998 LDLFGTDLDSGSMAISKSYEDQFADFDLEFDVNSSSDINLDQGLNDSDDLGVPQELQID
-1007 FDGLD
+1007 DGLD
-1012 INSDLEMN
+1012 INYDLDV
-1020 ADLAGLDLNELDGD
+1020 DLIDLNVTDLDLTN
-1034 LDGLDINS
+1034 
-1042 DLEMNDDLVGLDLN
+1042 LDLTN
-1056 ELDGDLDGLDI
+1056 LD
-1067 NSDPEMNDDLV
+1067 S
-1078 GLDLD
+1078 
-1083 DLDSNLDGLD
+1083 DLDSLDNLLLD
-1093 INSDLEMN
+1093 N
-1101 ADLVGLDLDDL
+1101 DDSL
-1112 DSNLDGLDDLLG
+1112 IQ
-1124 TPATSSLTDL
+1124 PAATSLGDL
-1134 DGLLAEESFGDLDAF
+1134 DGLLAEDTYDDLDAF
-1149 LTVPPVDLPTVAI
+1149 LTVPPADLPNIVVASA
-1162 ATAAV
+1162 ATTLGV
-1167 AGGIG
+1167 GI
-1172 AAIAS
+1172 AIAS
-1177 IPATPQPV
+1177 IPVVTPPQVTPEGKAV
-1185 SDRKVAAPAAAK
+1185 TPAK
-1197 NSRSKQRT
+1197 TSRSKQRT

-1287 MVPGSSTGG
+1287 MVPNGS
-1296 NNSGDAEY
+1296 NSGDAEY

-1405 ILENLNDPLIHMV
+1405 ILENLNDPLVHMV

-1427 SPAERLAA
+1427 SSATRLAV
-1435 GKPAEGVITISATH
+1435 GKPAEGVITINATH

-1461 GAGIDADRVKNKAIE
+1461 GAGIDVDRVKSKAIE
-1476 KGIITPARAV
+1476 KGLITPARAL

-1515 VGMDVVLSSLQE
+1515 VGMDVVLSSLHE

-1532 TTESKLGTGTTFTIR
+1532 TTESTLGKGTIFTIR

-1586 ESADGQKFFP
+1586 ENADGQKFFP

-1618 RVNYYGGGI
+1618 RVNYYGAGL
-1627 EETEQSISII
+1627 EDVEQTVSII

-1646 AIEVDRVLGE
+1646 AVEVDRVIGE

-1694 VDLASGK
+1694 VELASGK

-1718 QAAQREPMV
+1718 QASQREPMV
-1727 LVVDDSITVRQ
+1727 LVIDDSITVRQ

>member
-55 LGLEVVLQLGN
+55 LGLEVVHQLGN

-81 VDDKLQDLLLE
+81 IDEKLQDLLLE

-112 DLLKEAVFA
+112 SLLKETVFA

-128 KSGGEITTDDSDL
+128 KSGGEITADDSDL

-163 VDICKKTQPEA
+163 VDICKKPQPESV
-174 ITKQELQPICQKI
+174 TKQELQPICQKI

-218 QLREV
+218 QLQEV
-223 IPTAIHQAQML
+223 IPKAIHQAQML
-234 VMAGKHHAITST
+234 VIAGKHHAITST
-246 PELEILLAPNAITNT
+246 PELEILLAPNAINSPRTPTN
-261 TRTQTGLSAYDT
+261 LSAYDT

-282 DVVINEDESSDF
+282 DVVITEGDSSDLQV
-294 PAEKPQPTS
+294 EKPLPTS

-309 PQMVSTETISDDDFG
+309 PQMVSTDTISDDDFG
-324 DSELDEFMQLFD
+324 DSEQELDEFMQLFD
-336 EELSFDGTWVQN
+336 EELSFDGTWVQD
-348 EDILTHEDPPTGYAE
+348 EDILTQEDPHTQYLD
-363 PDVSKNL
+363 PDSSKNL
-370 WDEDIATR
+370 WDEDITTR
-378 PISSNSLMPME
+378 PISSNSLIPME
-389 SPFSKTETIGQQ
+389 SSFSQKETIGQQ

-410 SDSDLFIEDVTDTAV
+410 SDSELFVEDVTDTAV
-425 KPSPIRPTAAID
+425 KPSPIRTSAAID

-450 VEYKEPSQP
+450 VEYKEPSQQP
-459 PPDLPSAMEK
+459 PNSPSAMEK
-469 VPIGLTNNDFFGDLP
+469 VPIKSTNEFLP
-484 ANLPAQINPNQ
+484 ATQIDLDQ
-495 INHDDNFSDPFAS
+495 INHNDNFSAPFAN
-508 DPFLSDFSDLPFG
+508 DPFLSDFSDLPFS
-521 LDLEDPLEAAISP
+521 LELEDPLEAV
-534 DIPPPLEPLF
+534 IPSHSTPPIEPLF
-544 IPPIDPLI
+544 ISAA
-552 TETETTASDFN
+552 TTVSDFN

-575 PLVMESD
+575 PLVIELPN
-582 DELDDLINE
+582 ELDDLINE

-600 SVFSPPDHP
+600 SVFSPPDYP
-609 QLKPID
+609 QIKPID

-651 EEELDLENIED
+651 EEELDMENIED
-662 FSPASVNSKVNSKLL
+662 FSPASVNSKVNSKTL

-698 HFPDSQ
+698 NSANYQ
-704 PAHAGTE
+704 PSGTE
-711 HSTVMTAPAAIEA
+711 HGTTILIDLAAIDA
-724 EAAMSSSAATFATE
+724 EVKMPNFNTERAAM
-738 RTATFSTERSAT
+738 
-750 FATERAATEADLGLE
+750 FATERAATEEELGLE
-765 DLDLLDLKSIDNLDD
+765 ELDLLDLNSIENLSELD
-780 LNYELDDVLAGL
+780 YELDDVLAGL

-798 DDELPS
+798 DEEVS
-804 GSLTDLL
+804 TVSLVDLL
-811 DKDFEFGDLDS
+811 NKDPEFDDWDS
-822 GSLNLDNS
+822 GSLNFGKAA
-830 VVSEDI
+830 VSEETELVD
-836 DLEDELDLETTDRST
+836 DLDVDPPDQST

-864 FDESHYPIN
+864 FDNGHYSKFPL
-873 NHPQP
+873 P
-878 ENNLSITPLYS
+878 ENNLPATPLYS
-889 QDNPDDLISLSL
+889 QNNPDDLIYLSL

-906 ESELEPVTNQPADSD
+906 ESDLEPLTNQPADSD
-921 FLSLLDGDDQSSIS
+921 LLDFLDSANQPNILA
-935 VASSVA
+935 V
-941 SNEAAEAMDFDS
+941 SNNKSLFNGDFD
-953 FDLDFNNQETV
+953 Q
-964 DESQFGGNVDELASL
+964 LASL
-979 DLVGVDFDS
+979 DLMGINFDPLTVDQVQPDNPTTNNDL
-988 ISADQSSAAN
+988 ID
-998 LDLGEPDRN
+998 LELGESDS
-1007 FDGLD
+1007 DSDDLD
-1012 INSDLEMN
+1012 INFDLAISNDLVDLELGE
-1020 ADLAGLDLNELDGD
+1020 LAHS
-1034 LDGLDINS
+1034 LDGLDNLFGDS
-1042 DLEMNDDLVGLDLN
+1042 DSVG
-1056 ELDGDLDGLDI
+1056 EA
-1067 NSDPEMNDDLV
+1067 E
-1078 GLDLD
+1078 
-1083 DLDSNLDGLD
+1083 
-1093 INSDLEMN
+1093 
-1101 ADLVGLDLDDL
+1101 A
-1112 DSNLDGLDDLLG
+1112 
-1124 TPATSSLTDL
+1124 SSLTDL
-1134 DGLLAEESFGDLDAF
+1134 DELLLAEDNFDDLDAF
-1149 LTVPPVDLPTVAI
+1149 LTIPPADLPAI
-1162 ATAAV
+1162 EIAGVPATL
-1167 AGGIG
+1167 GLS

-1177 IPATPQPV
+1177 IPTTPQPTSKSKATV
-1185 SDRKVAAPAAAK
+1185 PST
-1197 NSRSKQRT
+1197 RSKQRT

-1278 RQQSQQAKS
+1278 RQQNQQAKS
-1287 MVPGSSTGG
+1287 MVPGN
-1296 NNSGDAEY
+1296 NNSGNAEY

-1391 DLQVEGSDTLIDKV
+1391 DLRVEGSDTLIDKV

-1427 SPAERLAA
+1427 SPVKRLAT
-1435 GKPAEGVITISATH
+1435 GKPAEGVITINATH

-1461 GAGIDADRVKNKAIE
+1461 GAGIDVELVKKKAIE

-1515 VGMDVVLSSLQE
+1515 VGMDVVQSSLQE

-1532 TTESKLGTGTTFTIR
+1532 TTESKLGKGTTFTIR

-1586 ESADGQKFFP
+1586 ENADGQKFFP
-1596 WRDQQMPFRP
+1596 WRDQQMAFRP

-1618 RVNYYGGGI
+1618 RVNYYGAGH
-1627 EETEQSISII
+1627 EDVEQTVSII
-1637 VLRSGGDLV
+1637 VLRSGSDLV
-1646 AIEVDRVLGE
+1646 AVEVDRVLGE

-1694 VDLASGK
+1694 VDLAAGK
-1701 LEKNVNQTWS
+1701 LEKNINQSWS
-1711 MGDIPED
+1711 MGDVPED

-1787 LSKVQADEVIRKI
+1787 LSKVQADEVIRQI

>member
-55 LGLEVVLQLGN
+55 LGLEVVQQLGN
-66 HFEQAFKAIKDRSIP
+66 HFEQAFKAVKDRSIP

-128 KSGGEITTDDSDL
+128 RSGGETTTDDSDL

-218 QLREV
+218 QLREI
-223 IPTAIHQAQML
+223 IPKAIHQAQML
-234 VMAGKHHAITST
+234 VMAGKHYAITST
-246 PELEILLAPNAITNT
+246 PELEILLAPNAITN

-294 PAEKPQPTS
+294 HTEKPLPTS

-348 EDILTHEDPPTGYAE
+348 EDILTHEDPEQAE
-363 PDVSKNL
+363 PDGSKNL

-378 PISSNSLMPME
+378 PISNSLMPME
-389 SPFSKTETIGQQ
+389 SPFSPNETIGQQ

-410 SDSDLFIEDVTDTAV
+410 SDSELFVEDVTDTAV
-425 KPSPIRPTAAID
+425 KPSPIRPNAAID

-450 VEYKEPSQP
+450 VEYQEPSQP
-459 PPDLPSAMEK
+459 LPDLPSAMEK

-484 ANLPAQINPNQ
+484 ANLPAQINPNK
-495 INHDDNFSDPFAS
+495 ISHDDNFSDPFAS

-521 LDLEDPLEAAISP
+521 LDLEDPLEAVISP
-534 DIPPPLEPLF
+534 EIAPPIEPLF
-544 IPPIDPLI
+544 IPPIEPLI
-552 TETETTASDFN
+552 TPLTTQTETTTLNFN

-575 PLVMESD
+575 PVSESGD
-582 DELDDLINE
+582 EPDELIDE
-591 LSEPFEVKA
+591 LSEPSEVKA

-628 LADTKTTDVDLAD
+628 LADTKTTDVDLVD

-711 HSTVMTAPAAIEA
+711 HSTVMTAPAAIKTEG
-724 EAAMSSSAATFATE
+724 AMSASAATFATE
-738 RTATFSTERSAT
+738 RTATFT
-750 FATERAATEADLGLE
+750 TERAATEANLGLE
-765 DLDLLDLKSIDNLDD
+765 DLDLLDLKSIDNLAD

-798 DDELPS
+798 DSEVPS
-804 GSLTDLL
+804 GSLVDLL
-811 DKDFEFGDLDS
+811 GKDFEFGDLDS
-822 GSLNLDNS
+822 ESLNLGDS

-836 DLEDELDLETTDRST
+836 DLEGDLHLEDELALETPDQST

-864 FDESHYPIN
+864 FDN
-873 NHPQP
+873 NHYSSNHHPLP
-878 ENNLSITPLYS
+878 ANDLSATPLYS

-901 SDMDL
+901 LDMDL
-906 ESELEPVTNQPADSD
+906 ESELEPLANQPADSD
-921 FLSLLDGDDQSSIS
+921 FLNLLNSTDQPTIP
-935 VASSVA
+935 VVN
-941 SNEAAEAMDFDS
+941 NEANEAMDFAS
-953 FDLDFNNQETV
+953 FDLDFNNQHTV
-964 DESQFGGNVDELASL
+964 DESQFGGNIDELASL
-979 DLVGVDFDS
+979 DLIGVDFDS
-988 ISADQSSAAN
+988 SSADQSPANN
-998 LDLGEPDRN
+998 LDLEELDSN
-1007 FDGLD
+1007 LDDLD
-1012 INSDLEMN
+1012 INSDLEIN
-1020 ADLAGLDLNELDGD
+1020 SDLGGLDLDNHDSNLDD
-1034 LDGLDINS
+1034 LDINS
-1042 DLEMNDDLVGLDLN
+1042 DIEINSDLGGLDLGDHN
-1056 ELDGDLDGLDI
+1056 SNLDDLDI
-1067 NSDPEMNDDLV
+1067 NSDIEINSDLG

-1083 DLDSNLDGLD
+1083 DLDSNLD
-1093 INSDLEMN
+1093 S
-1101 ADLVGLDLDDL
+1101 
-1112 DSNLDGLDDLLG
+1112 LDDLLG
-1124 TPATSSLTDL
+1124 EPVTSSLTDF
-1134 DGLLAEESFGDLDAF
+1134 DGLLAEENLGDLDAF
-1149 LTVPPVDLPTVAI
+1149 LTVPPADLATVAI
-1162 ATAAV
+1162 ASATV
-1167 AGGIG
+1167 TLGVLGTG
-1172 AAIAS
+1172 AAIATVAPKAITN
-1177 IPATPQPV
+1177 IP
-1185 SDRKVAAPAAAK
+1185 SAAPAAKTA
-1197 NSRSKQRT
+1197 RSKQRT

-1287 MVPGSSTGG
+1287 MVPGN
-1296 NNSGDAEY
+1296 NNSGDTEY

-1391 DLQVEGSDTLIDKV
+1391 DLRVEGSDTLIDKV

-1435 GKPAEGVITISATH
+1435 GKPAEGVITINATH

-1532 TTESKLGTGTTFTIR
+1532 TTESKLGEGTIFTIR

-1586 ESADGQKFFP
+1586 ESANGQKFFP

-1618 RVNYYGGGI
+1618 RVNYYGAAI
-1627 EETEQSISII
+1627 EDSEQTISII

-1646 AIEVDRVLGE
+1646 AVEVDRVLGE

-1711 MGDIPED
+1711 TGDISED

>member
-163 VDICKKTQPEA
+163 VDICKKTQPEVV
-174 ITKQELQPICQKI
+174 TKQELQPICQKI

-223 IPTAIHQAQML
+223 IPNAIHQAQML

-261 TRTQTGLSAYDT
+261 RTQTGLSAYDT
-273 LDSISGVWD
+273 LDSITGVWD

-294 PAEKPQPTS
+294 TPEKPQPTS

-309 PQMVSTETISDDDFG
+309 PQMVSTETIGDDSFG

-348 EDILTHEDPPTGYAE
+348 EDILTHEDPQTEYAE
-363 PDVSKNL
+363 PNISKNL

-378 PISSNSLMPME
+378 PISNSLMPME
-389 SPFSKTETIGQQ
+389 STFSETETIGR

-425 KPSPIRPTAAID
+425 KPSPVRPTAAID

-442 ADIPDQVI
+442 ADIPDQII

-459 PPDLPSAMEK
+459 LPDLPPAMEK
-469 VPIGLTNNDFFGDLP
+469 VPIELTNDLLDDLP
-484 ANLPAQINPNQ
+484 ANLPAQINLSPT
-495 INHDDNFSDPFAS
+495 NHDDNFSDSFTD

-521 LDLEDPLEAAISP
+521 LDLEDPFEVAASP
-534 DIPPPLEPLF
+534 DIPPPFEHSVAQR
-544 IPPIDPLI
+544 
-552 TETETTASDFN
+552 ETIASDFN

-575 PLVMESD
+575 PVIESG

-688 TTVNNTTNSN
+688 TTVNNATNFN
-698 HFPDSQ
+698 NFPDS
-704 PAHAGTE
+704 PPTGTE
-711 HSTVMTAPAAIEA
+711 HSTVMTVPVVITA
-724 EAAMSSSAATFATE
+724 EAAATSIAE
-738 RTATFSTERSAT
+738 RAAT
-750 FATERAATEADLGLE
+750 FATERAATEDELGLE
-765 DLDLLDLKSIDNLDD
+765 DLDLLDLQSIENLAD

-798 DDELPS
+798 DAELPS
-804 GSLTDLL
+804 RNLADLL
-811 DKDFEFGDLDS
+811 DQDFEFGDLDS
-822 GSLNLDNS
+822 ESLNFGNQEA
-830 VVSEDI
+830 SEDI
-836 DLEDELDLETTDRST
+836 DLEDDLENPDQST
-851 ELTGSIS
+851 ELTSSIS

-864 FDESHYPIN
+864 FDSSYYPTT
-873 NHPQP
+873 
-878 ENNLSITPLYS
+878 ENNLFTAPLYGQNNS
-889 QDNPDDLISLSL
+889 DNLTSLSL
-901 SDMDL
+901 SYMDL
-906 ESELEPVTNQPADSD
+906 ESELESVTHQPADSD
-921 FLSLLDGDDQSSIS
+921 LLDLLNGAEQPSLPI
-935 VASSVA
+935 VR
-941 SNEAAEAMDFDS
+941 NEATEAMNFDS
-953 FDLDFNNQETV
+953 FDLDFNNQTV
-964 DESQFGGNVDELASL
+964 DKNKFGRNADELASL

-988 ISADQSSAAN
+988 ISADQSPAAN
-998 LDLGEPDRN
+998 PEELDD
-1007 FDGLD
+1007 
-1012 INSDLEMN
+1012 
-1020 ADLAGLDLNELDGD
+1020 DLN
-1034 LDGLDINS
+1034 
-1042 DLEMNDDLVGLDLN
+1042 
-1056 ELDGDLDGLDI
+1056 
-1067 NSDPEMNDDLV
+1067 
-1078 GLDLD
+1078 
-1083 DLDSNLDGLD
+1083 GLD

-1101 ADLVGLDLDDL
+1101 ADLVGLDLNELDDDL
-1112 DSNLDGLDDLLG
+1112 NGLNINSDLEMNTDLVGLDLNELDGDLNGLDDLLG
-1124 TPATSSLTDL
+1124 TPAQSSLTDL
-1134 DGLLAEESFGDLDAF
+1134 DELLAEETFEDLDAF
-1149 LTVPPVDLPTVAI
+1149 LTVPPVDLPTVSI

-1167 AGGIG
+1167 TSDVD
-1172 AAIAS
+1172 AAI
-1177 IPATPQPV
+1177 IPTAQPISEHKAATP
-1185 SDRKVAAPAAAK
+1185 AAR

-1287 MVPGSSTGG
+1287 MVPGSTGSNG
-1296 NNSGDAEY
+1296 GDAEY

-1391 DLQVEGSDTLIDKV
+1391 DLRVEGSDTLIDKV

-1435 GKPAEGVITISATH
+1435 GKPPEGVITISATH

-1492 VYELLFLPSFSTKD
+1492 VYELLFLPSFSTRD

-1532 TTESKLGTGTTFTIR
+1532 TTESKLGKGTIFTIR

-1577 LSVKPYSII
+1577 LSVKPYSVI
-1586 ESADGQKFFP
+1586 ENADGQKFFP

-1618 RVNYYGGGI
+1618 RVNYYGAAI
-1627 EETEQSISII
+1627 EDSEQTISII

-1646 AIEVDRVLGE
+1646 AVEVDRVLGE

-1701 LEKNVNQTWS
+1701 LEKNINQTWS

-1787 LSKVQADEVIRKI
+1787 LSKVQADEVIRQI

>member
-55 LGLEVVLQLGN
+55 LGLEVVHQLSN

-81 VDDKLQDLLLE
+81 IDEKLQDLLLE

-112 DLLKEAVFA
+112 SLLKETVFA

-128 KSGGEITTDDSDL
+128 KSGGEITADDSDL

-163 VDICKKTQPEA
+163 VDICKKPQPESV
-174 ITKQELQPICQKI
+174 TKQELQPICQKI

-218 QLREV
+218 QLQEV
-223 IPTAIHQAQML
+223 IPKAIHQAQML
-234 VMAGKHHAITST
+234 VIAGKHHAITST
-246 PELEILLAPNAITNT
+246 PELEILLAPNAINSPRTPTN
-261 TRTQTGLSAYDT
+261 LSAYDT

-282 DVVINEDESSDF
+282 DVVITEGDSSDLQV
-294 PAEKPQPTS
+294 EKPLPTS

-309 PQMVSTETISDDDFG
+309 PQMVSTDTISDDDFG
-324 DSELDEFMQLFD
+324 DSEQELDEFMQLFD
-336 EELSFDGTWVQN
+336 EELSFDGTWVQD
-348 EDILTHEDPPTGYAE
+348 EDILTQEDPHTQYLD
-363 PDVSKNL
+363 PDSSKNL
-370 WDEDIATR
+370 WDEDITTR
-378 PISSNSLMPME
+378 PISSNSLIPME
-389 SPFSKTETIGQQ
+389 SSFSQKETIGQQ

-410 SDSDLFIEDVTDTAV
+410 SDSELFVEDVTDTAV
-425 KPSPIRPTAAID
+425 KPSPIRTSAAID

-450 VEYKEPSQP
+450 VEYKEPSQQP
-459 PPDLPSAMEK
+459 PNSPSAMEK
-469 VPIGLTNNDFFGDLP
+469 VPIKSTNEFLP
-484 ANLPAQINPNQ
+484 ATQIDLDQ
-495 INHDDNFSDPFAS
+495 INHNDNFSAPFAN
-508 DPFLSDFSDLPFG
+508 DPFLSDFSDLPFS
-521 LDLEDPLEAAISP
+521 LELEDPLEAV
-534 DIPPPLEPLF
+534 IPSHSTPPIEPLF
-544 IPPIDPLI
+544 ISAA
-552 TETETTASDFN
+552 TTVSDFN

-575 PLVMESD
+575 PLVIELPN
-582 DELDDLINE
+582 ELDDLINE

-600 SVFSPPDHP
+600 SVFSPPDYP
-609 QLKPID
+609 QIKPID

-651 EEELDLENIED
+651 EEELDMENIED
-662 FSPASVNSKVNSKLL
+662 FSPASVNSKVNSKTL

-698 HFPDSQ
+698 NSANYQ
-704 PAHAGTE
+704 PSGTE
-711 HSTVMTAPAAIEA
+711 HGTTILIDLAAIDA
-724 EAAMSSSAATFATE
+724 EVKMPNFNTERAAM
-738 RTATFSTERSAT
+738 
-750 FATERAATEADLGLE
+750 FATERAATEEELGLE
-765 DLDLLDLKSIDNLDD
+765 ELGLEELDLLDLNSIENLSELD
-780 LNYELDDVLAGL
+780 YELDDVLAGL

-798 DDELPS
+798 DEEVS
-804 GSLTDLL
+804 TVSLVDLL
-811 DKDFEFGDLDS
+811 NKDPEFDDWDS
-822 GSLNLDNS
+822 GSLNFGKAA
-830 VVSEDI
+830 VSEETELVD
-836 DLEDELDLETTDRST
+836 DLDVDPPDQST

-864 FDESHYPIN
+864 FDNGHYSKFPL
-873 NHPQP
+873 P
-878 ENNLSITPLYS
+878 ENNLPATPLYS
-889 QDNPDDLISLSL
+889 QNNPDDLIYLSL

-906 ESELEPVTNQPADSD
+906 ESDLEPLTNQPADSD
-921 FLSLLDGDDQSSIS
+921 LLDFLDSANQPNILA
-935 VASSVA
+935 V
-941 SNEAAEAMDFDS
+941 SNNKSLFNGDFD
-953 FDLDFNNQETV
+953 Q
-964 DESQFGGNVDELASL
+964 LASL
-979 DLVGVDFDS
+979 DLMGINFDPLTVDQVQPDNPTTNNDL
-988 ISADQSSAAN
+988 ID
-998 LDLGEPDRN
+998 LELGESDS
-1007 FDGLD
+1007 DSDDLD
-1012 INSDLEMN
+1012 INFDLAISNDLVDLELGE
-1020 ADLAGLDLNELDGD
+1020 LAHS
-1034 LDGLDINS
+1034 LDGLDNLFGDS
-1042 DLEMNDDLVGLDLN
+1042 DSVG
-1056 ELDGDLDGLDI
+1056 EA
-1067 NSDPEMNDDLV
+1067 E
-1078 GLDLD
+1078 
-1083 DLDSNLDGLD
+1083 
-1093 INSDLEMN
+1093 
-1101 ADLVGLDLDDL
+1101 A
-1112 DSNLDGLDDLLG
+1112 
-1124 TPATSSLTDL
+1124 SSLTDL
-1134 DGLLAEESFGDLDAF
+1134 DELLLAEDNFDDLDAF
-1149 LTVPPVDLPTVAI
+1149 LTIPPADLPAI
-1162 ATAAV
+1162 EIAGVPATL
-1167 AGGIG
+1167 GLS

-1177 IPATPQPV
+1177 IPTTPQPTSKSKATV
-1185 SDRKVAAPAAAK
+1185 PST
-1197 NSRSKQRT
+1197 RSKQRT

-1278 RQQSQQAKS
+1278 RQQNQQAKS
-1287 MVPGSSTGG
+1287 MVPGN
-1296 NNSGDAEY
+1296 NNSGNAEY

-1391 DLQVEGSDTLIDKV
+1391 DLRVEGSDTLIDKV

-1427 SPAERLAA
+1427 SPVKRLAT
-1435 GKPAEGVITISATH
+1435 GKPAEGVITINATH

-1461 GAGIDADRVKNKAIE
+1461 GAGIDVELVKKKAIE

-1515 VGMDVVLSSLQE
+1515 VGMDVVQSSLQE

-1532 TTESKLGTGTTFTIR
+1532 TTESKLGKGTTFTIR

-1586 ESADGQKFFP
+1586 ENADGQKFFP
-1596 WRDQQMPFRP
+1596 WRDQQMAFRP

-1618 RVNYYGGGI
+1618 RVNYYGAGH
-1627 EETEQSISII
+1627 EDVEQTVSII
-1637 VLRSGGDLV
+1637 VLRSGSDLV
-1646 AIEVDRVLGE
+1646 AVEVDRVLGE

-1694 VDLASGK
+1694 VDLAAGK
-1701 LEKNVNQTWS
+1701 LEKNINQSWS
-1711 MGDIPED
+1711 MGDVPED

-1787 LSKVQADEVIRKI
+1787 LSKVQADEVIRQI

>member
-21 TIEEGLI
+21 IIEEGLI

-55 LGLEVVLQLGN
+55 LGLEVVHQLGN

-98 LSIQMVQHGQTVPT
+98 LSIQMVQHNQTVPT

-128 KSGGEITTDDSDL
+128 RSGGELTTDDSDL

-205 CRLAVNNPLNSVV
+205 CRLAVNNPLNGVV

-223 IPTAIHQAQML
+223 IPNAIHQAQML

-261 TRTQTGLSAYDT
+261 RTQTGLSAYDT

-282 DVVINEDESSDF
+282 DVVINEDEVSDF
-294 PAEKPQPTS
+294 HTEKPQPTS

-309 PQMVSTETISDDDFG
+309 PQMVSTEAINDDDFG
-324 DSELDEFMQLFD
+324 GSELDEFMQLFD

-348 EDILTHEDPPTGYAE
+348 EDILTQEDPHTDNAE
-363 PDVSKNL
+363 PDSSKNL

-378 PISSNSLMPME
+378 PISSNSLIPME
-389 SPFSKTETIGQQ
+389 FSETSAIGQQ

-410 SDSDLFIEDVTDTAV
+410 SDSELFVEDVTDTAV
-425 KPSPIRPTAAID
+425 KPSPIRPTASID

-459 PPDLPSAMEK
+459 PPDLPITLEK
-469 VPIGLTNNDFFGDLP
+469 VPIELNDNFFGEVTATSSAP
-484 ANLPAQINPNQ
+484 INYN
-495 INHDDNFSDPFAS
+495 DDFSDPFS

-521 LDLEDPLEAAISP
+521 LDLEDSSAAMVALDNTPPLDLLFTSAIETPPVEAAN
-534 DIPPPLEPLF
+534 
-544 IPPIDPLI
+544 
-552 TETETTASDFN
+552 FN
-563 DPFLIDELLDDE
+563 DPFLIDQPLVNSRIGDE
-575 PLVMESD
+575 PLVSESG

-591 LSEPFEVKA
+591 LSEPFEAKA

-698 HFPDSQ
+698 HSPDSQ

-711 HSTVMTAPAAIEA
+711 HSAVMTAPAAIEA
-724 EAAMSSSAATFATE
+724 EAAMSSSA
-738 RTATFSTERSAT
+738 AT

-765 DLDLLDLKSIDNLDD
+765 DLDLLDLKSIDNLAD

-798 DDELPS
+798 DAELPS
-804 GSLTDLL
+804 GSLVDLL
-811 DKDFEFGDLDS
+811 DKDFEFGDLDF
-822 GSLNLDNS
+822 GSLSLGNS

-836 DLEDELDLETTDRST
+836 DLEGDLDLEDDYDLETPDRST

-864 FDESHYPIN
+864 FDS
-873 NHPQP
+873 NHNFFGEHSLPKD
-878 ENNLSITPLYS
+878 NLSTAPLYT
-889 QDNPDDLISLSL
+889 QNNPDDLISLSL
-901 SDMDL
+901 ADMDL
-906 ESELEPVTNQPADSD
+906 DSELEPLANQPIVSD
-921 FLSLLDGDDQSSIS
+921 FLHDIEDQHNILSSNS
-935 VASSVA
+935 
-941 SNEAAEAMDFDS
+941 EALEAMDFGS
-953 FDLDFNNQETV
+953 FDLEFNNHDAVSVGQNPV
-964 DESQFGGNVDELASL
+964 DNLDANCNLA
-979 DLVGVDFDS
+979 D
-988 ISADQSSAAN
+988 
-998 LDLGEPDRN
+998 LDLGELD
-1007 FDGLD
+1007 DGLD
-1012 INSDLEMN
+1012 SLDFNS
-1020 ADLAGLDLNELDGD
+1020 
-1034 LDGLDINS
+1034 
-1042 DLEMNDDLVGLDLN
+1042 DLVGLDLG
-1056 ELDGDLDGLDI
+1056 ELDSGLGDLDL
-1067 NSDPEMNDDLV
+1067 
-1078 GLDLD
+1078 
-1083 DLDSNLDGLD
+1083 
-1093 INSDLEMN
+1093 NSDLEMN
-1101 ADLVGLDLDDL
+1101 ADLVSLELGELDN
-1112 DSNLDGLDDLLG
+1112 NLDGLDDLFG
-1124 TPATSSLTDL
+1124 EPTTGSLTDL
-1134 DGLLAEESFGDLDAF
+1134 DGLLAEETFGDLDAF
-1149 LTVPPVDLPTVAI
+1149 LTIPPVDLPTVAI
-1162 ATAAV
+1162 A
-1167 AGGIG
+1167 
-1172 AAIAS
+1172 S
-1177 IPATPQPV
+1177 IPVSPQPIPERIAV
-1185 SDRKVAAPAAAK
+1185 VPVAK
-1197 NSRSKQRT
+1197 NTRSKQRT

-1278 RQQSQQAKS
+1278 RQQNQQAKS
-1287 MVPGSSTGG
+1287 MVPGS

-1435 GKPAEGVITISATH
+1435 GKPAEGVITINATH

-1461 GAGIDADRVKNKAIE
+1461 GAGIDADRVKSKAIE

-1532 TTESKLGTGTTFTIR
+1532 TTESKLGKGTIFTIR

-1568 FPMDGIEDS
+1568 FPMDGIEDT

-1586 ESADGQKFFP
+1586 EGADGQKYFP
-1596 WRDQQMPFRP
+1596 WRDQQMAFRP

-1618 RVNYYGGGI
+1618 RVNYYGAAT
-1627 EETEQSISII
+1627 EDTEQTVSII
-1637 VLRSGGDLV
+1637 VLRSGSDLV
-1646 AIEVDRVLGE
+1646 AVEVDRVLGE

-1694 VDLASGK
+1694 VDLSSGK
-1701 LEKNVNQTWS
+1701 LEKNINQTWS

>member
-1 MAETD
+1 MAEID

-33 AEPAKIKEVF
+33 AEPTNIKEVF

-55 LGLEVVLQLGN
+55 LGLTVVQQIGN

-81 VDDKLQDLLLE
+81 VDEKLQNLLLE

-98 LSIQMVQHGQTVPT
+98 LSIQMVQHGQAVPSK
-112 DLLKEAVFA
+112 LSEEAVFT

-128 KSGGEITTDDSDL
+128 RLGGSITVDDSDL

-163 VDICKKTQPEA
+163 VDVCKKSQAES

-218 QLREV
+218 QLQEV
-223 IPTAIHQAQML
+223 IPNAIHQAQML

-246 PELEILLAPNAITNT
+246 PELEILLAPNAINN
-261 TRTQTGLSAYDT
+261 TRTATNLSAYDT

-282 DVVINEDESSDF
+282 DVIITEDESSDLSI
-294 PAEKPQPTS
+294 ERPQPTN

-309 PQMVSTETISDDDFG
+309 PQMVSTETIDSDENFSGSND
-324 DSELDEFMQLFD
+324 ELEEFMQLFD
-336 EELSFDGTWVQN
+336 EELLFDGTWVQN
-348 EDILTHEDPPTGYAE
+348 EDALAHEDH
-363 PDVSKNL
+363 DVEYTDSDASKNL
-370 WDEDIATR
+370 WDEDISTR
-378 PISSNSLMPME
+378 PIKNNSLMAV
-389 SPFSKTETIGQQ
+389 KTANIIEGDEAMSQH

-410 SDSDLFIEDVTDTAV
+410 SDSELFIEDVTATAV
-425 KPSPIRPTAAID
+425 KPSIIKPAATID

-442 ADIPDQVI
+442 ADIPDEVI
-450 VEYKEPSQP
+450 VEYREPSQP
-459 PPDLPSAMEK
+459 LPDSPSVLEK
-469 VPIGLTNNDFFGDLP
+469 IPIELDNNFFGELTTS
-484 ANLPAQINPNQ
+484 ASAQIN
-495 INHDDNFSDPFAS
+495 DDEDLNDFY
-508 DPFLSDFSDLPFG
+508 DPFLSNFSDLPFS
-521 LDLEDPLEAAISP
+521 LDLENSLEEVITPLV
-534 DIPPPLEPLF
+534 EP
-544 IPPIDPLI
+544 
-552 TETETTASDFN
+552 ENFN
-563 DPFLIDELLDDE
+563 PFLVDKPSVSESGDELG
-575 PLVMESD
+575 
-582 DELDDLINE
+582 ELMNE
-591 LSEPFEVKA
+591 ISEPFEIKA
-600 SVFSPPDHP
+600 PVFSLPDYP

-641 LEQMIANGNL
+641 LEQMIADGNL
-651 EEELDLENIED
+651 EDELDLENIED
-662 FSPASVNSKVNSKLL
+662 FSPASVNSKVNSKIL
-677 INFDDF
+677 INFNDF

-688 TTVNNTTNSN
+688 TTVNNNINSN
-698 HFPDSQ
+698 QSADHQ
-704 PAHAGTE
+704 LAHIE
-711 HSTVMTAPAAIEA
+711 HNTTVMAARGSN
-724 EAAMSSSAATFATE
+724 SS
-738 RTATFSTERSAT
+738 T
-750 FATERAATEADLGLE
+750 FATERAATEVDLGLE
-765 DLDLLDLKSIDNLDD
+765 ELDLLDLNSIENLRD
-780 LNYELDDVLAGL
+780 LNYDLDDVLTGL
-792 NMLDIS
+792 NMIDIS
-798 DDELPS
+798 DAEEPS
-804 GSLTDLL
+804 GSLLDLL
-811 DKDFEFGDLDS
+811 DQDFKFDVLDS
-822 GSLNLDNS
+822 ESLLIS
-830 VVSEDI
+830 TEP
-836 DLEDELDLETTDRST
+836 DLEDFLDSEIPDQST
-851 ELTGSIS
+851 ELISSIS
-858 ELFMDD
+858 ELFMND
-864 FDESHYPIN
+864 FDNSYDPLSIN
-873 NHPQP
+873 NL
-878 ENNLSITPLYS
+878 EVDSTDSIPPLYS
-889 QDNPDDLISLSL
+889 QNALNDLMSFGIS
-901 SDMDL
+901 DL
-906 ESELEPVTNQPADSD
+906 ESELDLSDDQPID
-921 FLSLLDGDDQSSIS
+921 FLRDDVVNLGLPLEPEFNNQSFIEEKQLNTDDSSSTGQSIDFQHDDIVDLGSLELEFNNQISIEEKQLDVIDESLSFDGISVILSSTSSDQDYLDTNSELGELDLVALDRTFDNLDITSDLLDLDIGELDSNFDSLNSLLDNS
-935 VASSVA
+935 
-941 SNEAAEAMDFDS
+941 
-953 FDLDFNNQETV
+953 ETN
-964 DESQFGGNVDELASL
+964 SLA
-979 DLVGVDFDS
+979 
-988 ISADQSSAAN
+988 
-998 LDLGEPDRN
+998 
-1007 FDGLD
+1007 
-1012 INSDLEMN
+1012 
-1020 ADLAGLDLNELDGD
+1020 
-1034 LDGLDINS
+1034 
-1042 DLEMNDDLVGLDLN
+1042 
-1056 ELDGDLDGLDI
+1056 
-1067 NSDPEMNDDLV
+1067 
-1078 GLDLD
+1078 
-1083 DLDSNLDGLD
+1083 
-1093 INSDLEMN
+1093 
-1101 ADLVGLDLDDL
+1101 
-1112 DSNLDGLDDLLG
+1112 
-1124 TPATSSLTDL
+1124 DL
-1134 DGLLAEESFGDLDAF
+1134 DGLLTEDSFDDLDAF
-1149 LTVPPVDLPTVAI
+1149 LTVPPADVPTI
-1162 ATAAV
+1162 ATTSVPAV
-1167 AGGIG
+1167 VTPRL
-1172 AAIAS
+1172 
-1177 IPATPQPV
+1177 IPEQKATM
-1185 SDRKVAAPAAAK
+1185 PAVKSA
-1197 NSRSKQRT
+1197 RSKQRT

-1278 RQQSQQAKS
+1278 RQQSQQTKS
-1287 MVPGSSTGG
+1287 LVPGN

-1427 SPAERLAA
+1427 SPAKRLAM
-1435 GKPAEGVITISATH
+1435 GKPAEGSITINATH

-1461 GAGIDADRVKNKAIE
+1461 GAGIDVELVKKKAIE

-1515 VGMDVVLSSLQE
+1515 VGMDVVQSSLQE

-1532 TTESKLGTGTTFTIR
+1532 TTESKLGQGTTFTIR

-1568 FPMDGIEDS
+1568 FPLDGIEDS

-1586 ESADGQKFFP
+1586 ENADGQKFFP
-1596 WRDQQMPFRP
+1596 WRGQQMPFRP

-1618 RVNYYGGGI
+1618 RVNYYGAGH
-1627 EETEQSISII
+1627 EDAEQTISII

-1646 AIEVDRVLGE
+1646 AVEVDRVLGE

-1668 PKPLGI
+1668 PKPPGI

-1701 LEKNVNQTWS
+1701 LENNVNQTWS

-1718 QAAQREPMV
+1718 QGTQREPMV

-1787 LSKVQADEVIRKI
+1787 LSKVQADEVICKI

>member
-163 VDICKKTQPEA
+163 VDICKKTQSEA

-261 TRTQTGLSAYDT
+261 RTQTGLSAYDT

-294 PAEKPQPTS
+294 QVGKPQPTS

-348 EDILTHEDPPTGYAE
+348 EDILTHEDPQTGYAE
-363 PDVSKNL
+363 PDISKNL

-378 PISSNSLMPME
+378 PISNSLMPME

-459 PPDLPSAMEK
+459 PPDLPPAMEK
-469 VPIGLTNNDFFGDLP
+469 VPIDPFAPQAISDLP
-484 ANLPAQINPNQ
+484 ANRPAQINPNP
-495 INHDDNFSDPFAS
+495 INHADDFSNPFAN

-521 LDLEDPLEAAISP
+521 LDLEDPLEAAIPP

-544 IPPIDPLI
+544 IPPITPLI
-552 TETETTASDFN
+552 TQRETTNSDFN

-575 PLVMESD
+575 PLVMESG

-698 HFPDSQ
+698 LFSDSQ
-704 PAHAGTE
+704 PAHVGKE
-711 HSTVMTAPAAIEA
+711 HNTTVMTAPAAIEV
-724 EAAMSSSAATFATE
+724 ETTMSSSPSSSPATFATE
-738 RTATFSTERSAT
+738 RAAILSTERAAT
-750 FATERAATEADLGLE
+750 FATERAATEDDLGLE
-765 DLDLLDLKSIDNLDD
+765 DLDLLDLKSIDNLAD

-798 DDELPS
+798 DADVPS
-804 GSLTDLL
+804 GSLVDLL
-811 DKDFEFGDLDS
+811 DKDFEFDDLDS
-822 GSLNLDNS
+822 GSLNRGDS
-830 VVSEDI
+830 IVSENL
-836 DLEDELDLETTDRST
+836 DLEDDLGLESPDQSSELAS
-851 ELTGSIS
+851 SIS

-864 FDESHYPIN
+864 YDDSHH
-873 NHPQP
+873 HPVNSHP
-878 ENNLSITPLYS
+878 LSEHNLSATPLCN

-901 SDMDL
+901 LDMDL
-906 ESELEPVTNQPADSD
+906 ESELEPLANRPADSD
-921 FLSLLDGDDQSSIS
+921 FLDLLNNSDQPNILVVST
-935 VASSVA
+935 
-941 SNEAAEAMDFDS
+941 EATEVMDFGS
-953 FDLDFNNQETV
+953 FDLDFNNQDTFE
-964 DESQFGGNVDELASL
+964 ESQFGVDELASL
-979 DLVGVDFDS
+979 DLIGIDFDPNLGS
-988 ISADQSSAAN
+988 ISADQNQVDN
-998 LDLGEPDRN
+998 LDLGELDSN
-1007 FDGLD
+1007 FDDLD

-1020 ADLAGLDLNELDGD
+1020 SDLLDLDLNDLDNNLDGLDISSDLEMNSDLAGLDLN
-1034 LDGLDINS
+1034 
-1042 DLEMNDDLVGLDLN
+1042 
-1056 ELDGDLDGLDI
+1056 
-1067 NSDPEMNDDLV
+1067 
-1078 GLDLD
+1078 
-1083 DLDSNLDGLD
+1083 DLDS
-1093 INSDLEMN
+1093 S
-1101 ADLVGLDLDDL
+1101 
-1112 DSNLDGLDDLLG
+1112 LDGLDDLLDA
-1124 TPATSSLTDL
+1124 PATSSLTDL
-1134 DGLLAEESFGDLDAF
+1134 DGLLAEETFGDLDAF
-1149 LTVPPVDLPTVAI
+1149 LTVPPADSPNVAI
-1162 ATAAV
+1162 AT
-1167 AGGIG
+1167 

-1177 IPATPQPV
+1177 IPAIPQPI
-1185 SDRKVAAPAAAK
+1185 SDQKSSTPATAK

-1287 MVPGSSTGG
+1287 MVPG
-1296 NNSGDAEY
+1296 NNTGDAEY

-1391 DLQVEGSDTLIDKV
+1391 DLRVEGSDTLIDKV

-1461 GAGIDADRVKNKAIE
+1461 GAGIDAERVKNKAIE

-1586 ESADGQKFFP
+1586 ENADGQKFFP
-1596 WRDQQMPFRP
+1596 WRDQQMPFRQ

-1618 RVNYYGGGI
+1618 RVNYYGAGI
-1627 EETEQSISII
+1627 EDIEQSISII

-1646 AIEVDRVLGE
+1646 AVEVDRVLGE

-1787 LSKVQADEVIRKI
+1787 LSKVQADEVIRQI